1 MQATNDNPVL
11 NNPYEEPKFYYD
23 TDMNGNIDYQTVIS
37 GRRSFGYDVNIV
49 PNKPGSQAMFS
60 QEDFIS
66 ADPNA
71 EFINTIRKEVKAW
84 REAGYPKASRITKE
98 LLDFWF
104 NNRERRANLR
114 LFFCQR
120 EAVETAVWL
129 NEIAERDPN
138 TGNYIL
144 NLLGERRHSVSDDD
158 ANVLPRTAFKMATGT
173 GKTVVMAMLI
183 LYNYLNKRANP
194 MDTHY
199 ADHFL
204 LCAPGITIRDRLGVL
219 QLDYSQRS
227 NNFERADYYHQ
238 RGLIP
243 PQFEKELGGLN
254 ASITIVNY
262 QQFLPRVF
270 SGKHASPLDG
280 KQKWVNGKLETQKD
294 KEDYSV
300 MLSRILEKG
309 VKGKRI
315 VVINDEAHHCYL
327 PKTNKDKSLSDD
339 EKSDLKQENEAAM
352 VWYEGLRQMK
362 LLGYKLQQVYD
373 LSATPYYLKGSGYKE
388 YSLFP
393 WVVSDFG
400 LVDAIESGLV
410 KIPYL
415 PAYDNT
421 TDLDEPKLR
430 NIYDCIKDK
439 LPKRGMR
446 AQKKK
451 DREDLAADVGTR
463 RVASAPVETQRVVSA
478 PNLPT
483 LLNTALEQFVK
494 DYEDYDR
501 GLRQSYEAMGT
512 LYTAPP
518 VMIIVCNNTTV
529 SHEVYRDIAGY
540 QDGVDEEGEP
550 RYRKGRYKV
559 FSNYDDYGMPEEK
572 FPTLLIDSSALDE
585 ASARIDEAFKKAYS
599 KEIEDFRHE
608 YANQHGAGSA
618 DNITDADILREVVN
632 TVGKPGKLGGDIKCV
647 VSVSMLTEGWDAN
660 TVTHVCGIRAFGSQ
674 LLCEQV
680 VGRALRRQSYD
691 LTPYDKLGREID
703 RKDLHRYNPENVTY
717 KFPPEYAR
725 IIGVPFN
732 TFKGGE
738 TVVTP
743 PQKPKNIIRALP
755 ERQATMEIRFP
766 VITGYRSDNVEGTLT
781 AKFEGLPK
789 FVLDFNK
796 IPTETVLQTIVNGDK
811 KMMKTDYMELR
822 DSQVVYYFAHL
833 MIREYYTSREHG
845 QQFQKFP
852 DIKKIVETWFNEQLE
867 IRGGDGSPDQKRLVM
882 LWDYKAVLASI
893 MEGVHQANQDQEIIS
908 AVLNYYNPEGSTA
921 HVFRP
926 TNKTVWPTQKSHVNY
941 VIAEDNSWQQIAA
954 KTLDA
959 MECVVSWVRNQYL
972 GFRIPYTVGDEN
984 KDYQPT
990 FIVRAG
996 ARASSPALLAGEDVC
1011 APQNAGEDAR
1021 APKNLIVECMDFDAD
1036 NSGNKDAKRHY
1047 LKDYWIP
1054 AANNLKTYGQWQLLE
1069 VRDIDQLE
1077 SEIRKAI

>member
-1 MQATNDNPVL
+1 MQANNDNPVL
-11 NNPYEEPKFYYD
+11 NNPYEEPKYYYD
-23 TDMNGNIDYQTVIS
+23 TDMNGNIDYQTIIN
-37 GRRSFGYDVNIV
+37 GRRPFGYDVNIV
-49 PNKPGSQAMFS
+49 PGKRGDRTLFS
-60 QEDFIS
+60 QGDFVS
-66 ADPNA
+66 VDPNA
-71 EFINTIRKEVKAW
+71 EFINTIRSEVKAW
-84 REAGYPKASRITKE
+84 RKAGYPKASRITKE

-104 NNRERRANLR
+104 NNKDRKANLS

-144 NLLGERRHSVSDDD
+144 NLLAERRHSVSQDD
-158 ANVLPRTAFKMATGT
+158 AFVLPRTAFKMATGT

-219 QLDYSQRS
+219 QLDFSKRS
-227 NNFERADYYHQ
+227 NNFERTDYYHQ

-243 PQFEKELGGLN
+243 QQFEKELGGLN
-254 ASITIVNY
+254 SSITIVNY
-262 QQFLPRVF
+262 QQFLPRTF

-280 KQKWVNGKLETQKD
+280 KQKWKDGKLETQKD
-294 KEDYSV
+294 KEDYSI
-300 MLSRILEKG
+300 MLNRILEKG

-327 PKTNKDKSLSDD
+327 PRQDKNKTLSED
-339 EKSDLKQENEAAM
+339 EKNDLKQENETAM

-362 LLGYKLQQVYD
+362 LLGYKLQHVYD
-373 LSATPYYLKGSGYKE
+373 LSATPYYLKGSGYTE

-421 TDLDEPKLR
+421 PGLDEPKLR
-430 NIYDCIKDK
+430 NIYECVKDK

-446 AQKKK
+446 SQKKK
-451 DREDLAADVGTR
+451 DKEDQAA
-463 RVASAPVETQRVVSA
+463 AAPSAVMLSQQP

-483 LLNTALEQFVK
+483 LLNTALDQFVE
-494 DYEDYDR
+494 DYRNYDR
-501 GLRQSYEAMGT
+501 GLREAFEAMGT

-518 VMIIVCNNTTV
+518 VMIVVCNNTTV
-529 SHEVYRDIAGY
+529 SYEVYREIAGY
-540 QDGVDEEGEP
+540 QDGVNDDGEP
-550 RYRKGRYKV
+550 RYRQGRFDL
-559 FSNYDDYGMPEEK
+559 FSNYDAMGLPKDK

-585 ASARIDEAFKKAYS
+585 ASARIDEAFKKAYAE
-599 KEIEDFRHE
+599 EIEEFKHE

-618 DNITDADILREVVN
+618 DNLTDADILREVVN

-691 LTPYDKLGREID
+691 LIAYDKLGHEID
-703 RKDLHRYNPENVTY
+703 AKDLYKYNKENVTY

-732 TFKGGE
+732 TFKGGQ
-738 TVVTP
+738 TVVTK
-743 PQKPKNIIRALP
+743 PQKPKAIVRALP

-766 VITGYRSDNVEGTLT
+766 VITGYRSDNVEGTLS

-796 IPTETVLQTIVNGDK
+796 IPTKTALQSVVNDK
-811 KMMKTDYMELR
+811 EYLLKTDYMELR
-822 DSQVVYYFAHL
+822 DAQVIYYFAHL

-845 QQFQKFP
+845 QQFQRFP
-852 DIKKIVETWFNEQLE
+852 DIKRIVEMWYGTQLE
-867 IRGGDGSPDQKRLVM
+867 IHGGDGSGEQKRLVM
-882 LWDYKAVLASI
+882 LWDYKAVLANI
-893 MEGVHQANQDQEIIS
+893 MEGVHKANADHEEIN
-908 AVLNYYNPEGSTA
+908 AVLNYYNPEGSTQ
-921 HVFRP
+921 HVYRP
-926 TNKTVWPTQKSHVNY
+926 TNKPVFPTQKSHVNY

-954 KTLDA
+954 KALDA
-959 MECVVSWVRNQYL
+959 MEYVETWVKNTYL

-984 KDYQPT
+984 KEYMPT
-990 FIVRAG
+990 FIVRVKG
-996 ARASSPALLAGEDVC
+996 I
-1011 APQNAGEDAR
+1011 
-1021 APKNLIVECMDFDAD
+1021 NLIVECQDFDAD
-1036 NSGNKDAKRHY
+1036 SSGNKDAKRHF

-1054 AANNLKTYGQWQLLE
+1054 AANNLKTYGQWDLLE

-1077 SEIRKAI
+1077 KLINEKIKQL

>member
-1 MQATNDNPVL
+1 MQANNDNPVL
-11 NNPYEEPKFYYD
+11 NNPYEEPQYYYD
-23 TDMNGNIDYQTVIS
+23 TDMNGNIDYATIIN
-37 GRRSFGYDVNIV
+37 GRRPFGYDVNIV
-49 PNKPGSQAMFS
+49 PKKRGEKTFFS

-66 ADPNA
+66 VDPNA
-71 EFINTIRKEVKAW
+71 EFINGIRKEVKVW

-104 NNRERRANLR
+104 NNKERRANLR

-144 NLLGERRHSVSDDD
+144 NLLGERRHTVSKDD
-158 ANVLPRTAFKMATGT
+158 AYVLPRTAFKMATGT
-173 GKTVVMAMLI
+173 GKTVVMAMLV

-204 LCAPGITIRDRLGVL
+204 LCAPGITIRDRLSVL

-227 NNFERADYYHQ
+227 NNFERTDYYHQ

-280 KQKWVNGKLETQKD
+280 KQKWVDGELVTQKD

-327 PKTNKDKSLSDD
+327 PKQNKDKSLTED

-373 LSATPYYLKGSGYKE
+373 LSATPYYLKGSGYPE
-388 YSLFP
+388 FSLFP

-430 NIYDCIKDK
+430 NIYECIKDK
-439 LPKRGMR
+439 LPKRGIR

-451 DREDLAADVGTR
+451 DKEDNVDTSVLTV
-463 RVASAPVETQRVVSA
+463 QA

-501 GLRQSYEAMGT
+501 GLRQAYEAMGT
-512 LYTAPP
+512 LYSAPP
-518 VMIIVCNNTTV
+518 VLIVVCNNTTV

-540 QDGVDEEGEP
+540 QDGVNEDGEP
-550 RYRKGRYKV
+550 RYRKGRFDV
-559 FSNYDDYGMPEEK
+559 FSNYDGMGLPKEK

-585 ASARIDEAFKKAYS
+585 ASTRIDEAFKKAYAN
-599 KEIEDFRHE
+599 EIEEFRHE

-618 DNITDADILREVVN
+618 DNLTDADILREVVN

-691 LTPYDKLGREID
+691 LIPYDKLGREID
-703 RKDLHRYNPENVTY
+703 RKDLYKYKEENVTY

-732 TFKGGE
+732 TFKGGD
-738 TVVTP
+738 TVVTK
-743 PQKPKNIIRALP
+743 PQKPKAIIRALP
-755 ERQATMEIRFP
+755 ERQQMEIRFP
-766 VITGYRSDNVEGTLT
+766 VITGYRSDNIEGSLT
-781 AKFEGLPK
+781 ADFTGLPK
-789 FVLDFNK
+789 FQLNFNQ
-796 IPTETVLQTIVNGDK
+796 IPTETVLQTVVNGDQ
-811 KMMKTDYMELR
+811 KMLKTDYKELR
-822 DSQVVYYFAHL
+822 DSQVIYYFAHL

-852 DIKKIVETWFNEQLE
+852 DIKKIVETWYNEQLE
-867 IRGGDGSPDQKRLVM
+867 IVGGDGSTEQKRLVM
-882 LWDYKAVLASI
+882 LWNYKAVLDNI
-893 MEGVHQANQDQEIIS
+893 MEGVHKANEDHEEIS
-908 AVLNYYNPEGSTA
+908 AVLNYYNPEGSTI
-921 HVFRP
+921 HVYRP
-926 TNKTVWPTQKSHVNY
+926 TNKMVYPTQKSHVNY

-954 KTLDA
+954 QTLDS
-959 MECVVSWVRNQYL
+959 MECVECWVKNTYL

-984 KDYQPT
+984 KEYQPT
-990 FIVRAG
+990 FIVRVKG
-996 ARASSPALLAGEDVC
+996 I
-1011 APQNAGEDAR
+1011 
-1021 APKNLIVECMDFDAD
+1021 NLIVECEDFDSD
-1036 NSGNKDAKRHY
+1036 KSGNKEAKRHY

-1054 AANNLKTYGQWQLLE
+1054 AANNLKTYGTWDLLE

-1077 SEIRKAI
+1077 KLINDKIKQL

>member
-1 MQATNDNPVL
+1 MQANDNPVL
-11 NNPYEEPKFYYD
+11 NNPYEEPKYYYD
-23 TDMNGNIDYQTVIS
+23 TDMNGNIDYETVIN
-37 GRRSFGYDVNIV
+37 GRRPFGYDVNIV
-49 PNKPGSQAMFS
+49 PNKRKGQALFS
-60 QEDFIS
+60 QEDFVS

-71 EFINTIRKEVKAW
+71 EFINTIRNEVKKW

-104 NNRERRANLR
+104 NNKERRNNLR
-114 LFFCQR
+114 LFYCQR
-120 EAVETAVWL
+120 EAIETAVWL

-144 NLLGERRHSVSDDD
+144 NLLGERRHTVSKDD
-158 ANVLPRTAFKMATGT
+158 AFVLPRTAFKMATGT

-183 LYNYLNKRANP
+183 LYNYLNKRANQ

-219 QLDYSQRS
+219 QLDYSNRS
-227 NNFERADYYHQ
+227 NDFERTDYYHQ

-254 ASITIVNY
+254 SSITIVNY

-280 KQKWVNGKLETQKD
+280 KQKWVNGELVTQKD

-300 MLSRILEKG
+300 LLSRILEKG
-309 VKGKRI
+309 VKSKRI
-315 VVINDEAHHCYL
+315 IVINDEAHHCYL
-327 PKTNKDKSLSDD
+327 PRQNKDKSLTDD

-362 LLGYKLQQVYD
+362 ILGYKLQQVYD
-373 LSATPYYLKGSGYKE
+373 LSATPYYLKGSGYPE

-410 KIPYL
+410 KIPFL

-421 TDLDEPKLR
+421 PDLEEPKLR
-430 NIYDCIKDK
+430 NIYECIKDK
-439 LPKRGMR
+439 LPKRGLR

-451 DREDLAADVGTR
+451 DKEDKVDSTLIAQ
-463 RVASAPVETQRVVSA
+463 APS
-478 PNLPT
+478 LPT

-494 DYEDYDR
+494 DYNDYDR
-501 GLRQSYEAMGT
+501 GLRQAYEEMSS
-512 LYTAPP
+512 LYSSPP
-518 VMIIVCNNTTV
+518 VMIVVCNNTTV

-540 QDGVDEEGEP
+540 QDGVDDEGEP
-550 RYRKGRYKV
+550 RFRHGRFPV
-559 FSNYDDYGMPEEK
+559 FSNYDEMGIPKEK

-585 ASARIDEAFKKAYS
+585 ASTRIDENFKKAYA
-599 KEIEDFRHE
+599 KEIEDFKKE
-608 YANQHGAGSA
+608 YADHHGAGSA
-618 DNITDADILREVVN
+618 DDMTDADILREVVN

-680 VGRALRRQSYD
+680 VGRALRRQNYD
-691 LTPYDKLGREID
+691 LVPYDARTGMEVE
-703 RKDLHRYNPENVTY
+703 RKDLYRYKEENITY

-732 TFKGGE
+732 TFKGGK
-738 TVVTP
+738 TIITK
-743 PQKPKNIIRALP
+743 PQKPKAIMRALP
-755 ERQATMEIRFP
+755 ERKAMEIRFP
-766 VITGYRSDNVEGTLT
+766 VITGYRSDNIEGSLT
-781 AKFEGLPK
+781 ADFSDLPK
-789 FVLDFNK
+789 FKLDFNK
-796 IPTETVLQTIVNGDK
+796 IPTETILQTVVNGDQ
-811 KMMKTDYMELR
+811 KMLKTDYKEMR
-822 DSQVVYYFAHL
+822 DLQVIYYFAHL

-852 DIKKIVETWFNEQLE
+852 DIKQIVETWYNEQLE
-867 IRGGDGSPDQKRLVM
+867 IIGGDGSTEQKRLVM
-882 LWDYKAVLASI
+882 LWNYKAVLDNI
-893 MEGVHQANQDQEIIS
+893 MEGVHKANEDHEEIA
-908 AVLNYYNPEGSTA
+908 AVLNYYNPEGSTI
-921 HVFRP
+921 HVYRP
-926 TNKTVWPTQKSHVNY
+926 TNKPVYPTQKSHVNY

-954 KTLDA
+954 KTLDS
-959 MECVVSWVRNQYL
+959 MESVEAWVKNTYL

-984 KDYQPT
+984 KEYQPT
-990 FIVRAG
+990 FIVRVKG
-996 ARASSPALLAGEDVC
+996 I
-1011 APQNAGEDAR
+1011 
-1021 APKNLIVECMDFDAD
+1021 NLIVECEDFDSD
-1036 NSGNKDAKRHY
+1036 KSGNKEAKRHY

-1054 AANNLKTYGQWQLLE
+1054 AANNLKTYGTWDLLE
-1069 VRDIDQLE
+1069 VRDIYQLE
-1077 SEIRKAI
+1077 KLINDKIKQL

>member
-1 MQATNDNPVL
+1 MDKDNVTAVQNDNPVL
-11 NNPYEEPKFYYD
+11 NNPYEEPKYYYD
-23 TDMNGNIDYQTVIS
+23 TDLSGNIDYNKVIN
-37 GRRSFGYDVNIV
+37 GRRPFGYDVNIV
-49 PNKPGSQAMFS
+49 PNRRGGQTIFS
-60 QEDFIS
+60 QGDFSS

-71 EFINTIRKEVKAW
+71 EFINTIREEVKKW
-84 REAGYPKASRITKE
+84 RWDGYPRASRITKE
-98 LLDFWF
+98 LLDYWF
-104 NNRERRANLR
+104 NNKERPTNLR

-144 NLLGERRHSVSDDD
+144 NLLGERRHTVSEDD

-219 QLDYSQRS
+219 QLDFSQRS
-227 NNFERADYYHQ
+227 NNFERTDYYHQ

-254 ASITIVNY
+254 SSITIVNY

-280 KQKWVNGKLETQKD
+280 KQKWVDGKLVQQKD

-300 MLSRILEKG
+300 MLNRILEKG
-309 VKGKRI
+309 VKGKR
-315 VVINDEAHHCYL
+315 VVIINDEAHHCYL
-327 PKTNKDKSLSDD
+327 PKDIKEKLNDD
-339 EKSDLKQENEAAM
+339 EKSEMKSENENAR

-362 LLGYKLQQVYD
+362 LLGYKIQHVYD

-388 YSLFP
+388 YSLYP

-410 KIPYL
+410 KIPFL

-421 TDLDEPKLR
+421 TDLEEPKLR
-430 NIYDCIKDK
+430 NIYEFVKDK
-439 LPKRGMR
+439 LPKRGMK

-451 DREDLAADVGTR
+451 DKEEKVDPQNTIAA
-463 RVASAPVETQRVVSA
+463 QA

-494 DYEDYDR
+494 DYEDYDK
-501 GLRQSYEAMGT
+501 GLRESFEAMGS
-512 LYTAPP
+512 LYSAPP
-518 VMIIVCNNTTV
+518 VMIVVCNNTTV
-529 SHEVYRDIAGY
+529 SYEVYRDIAGY
-540 QDGVDEEGEP
+540 QDGVDNEGEP
-550 RYRKGRYKV
+550 RYRHGRFPI
-559 FSNYDDYGMPEEK
+559 FSNYDEMGLPKEK
-572 FPTLLIDSSALDE
+572 FPTLLIDSSALDD
-585 ASARIDEAFKKAYS
+585 ASARIDEAFKKAYV
-599 KEIEDFRHE
+599 KEIEEFKHE
-608 YANQHGAGSA
+608 YANLHGAGSA

-691 LTPYDKLGREID
+691 LIPYDKLGREID
-703 RKDLHRYNPENVTY
+703 RKKLHKYSPENVTY

-732 TFKGGE
+732 TFKGGQ

-743 PQKPKNIIRALP
+743 PQKPKNILRALP
-755 ERQATMEIRFP
+755 ERQQQMEIRFP
-766 VITGYRSDNVEGTLT
+766 VITGYRSDNIEGTLVADFT
-781 AKFEGLPK
+781 NLPRFK
-789 FVLDFNK
+789 LDFNK
-796 IPTETVLQTIVNGDK
+796 IPTETVLQTVVNGDK
-811 KMMKTDYMELR
+811 QMLKTDYLDLR
-822 DSQVVYYFAHL
+822 DSQVIYYFAHL

-845 QQFQKFP
+845 QQFQRFP
-852 DIKKIVETWFNEQLE
+852 DIKCIVEKWYNEQLE
-867 IRGGDGSPDQKRLVM
+867 IVGGDGSPEQKRLVM
-882 LWDYKAVLASI
+882 LWNYKAVLDNI
-893 MEGVHQANQDQEIIS
+893 NEGIHKANADHEEIT
-908 AVLNYYNPEGSTA
+908 AVLNYYNPEETTA
-921 HVFRP
+921 HVYRA
-926 TNKTVWPTQKSHVNY
+926 TNKDVYPTEKSHVNY

-954 KTLDA
+954 KTLDSMDNVIA
-959 MECVVSWVRNQYL
+959 WVKNDYL

-984 KDYQPT
+984 KVYLPT
-990 FIVRAG
+990 FIVKVKKTDE
-996 ARASSPALLAGEDVC
+996 SII
-1011 APQNAGEDAR
+1011 
-1021 APKNLIVECMDFDAD
+1021 NLIVECEKFDSD
-1036 NSGNKDAKRHY
+1036 KTGNKDSKRHY
-1047 LKDYWIP
+1047 LKERWIP
-1054 AANNLKTYGQWQLLE
+1054 AANNLKTYGQWDLLE
-1069 VRDIDQLE
+1069 VEDIDQLKE
-1077 SEIRKAI
+1077 LINEKIK

>member
-1 MQATNDNPVL
+1 MHANNDNPVL
-11 NNPYEEPKFYYD
+11 NNPYEEPKYYYD
-23 TDMNGNIDYQTVIS
+23 TDADGNIDYEKVIN
-37 GRRSFGYDVNIV
+37 GRRPFGYDISIV
-49 PNKPGSQAMFS
+49 PKKRQRNVFS
-60 QEDFIS
+60 VEDFE
-66 ADPNA
+66 AVEPNA
-71 EFINTIRKEVKAW
+71 EFINTIRKEVKVW
-84 REAGYPKASRITKE
+84 REAGYPKASRITSE
-98 LLDFWF
+98 LLNFWF
-104 NNRERRANLR
+104 NNPERRYNLR

-138 TGNYIL
+138 VGNYIL
-144 NLLGERRHSVSDDD
+144 NQLLERRHTVSPED

-219 QLDYSQRS
+219 QLDYNPRS
-227 NNFERADYYHQ
+227 SNYERTDYYHQ

-243 PQFEKELGGLN
+243 PQFENELGSLN
-254 ASITIVNY
+254 SSITIINY
-262 QQFLPRVF
+262 QQFQPRVF

-280 KQKWVNGKLETQKD
+280 KQKWIDGKLVQQKET
-294 KEDYSV
+294 EDYSV
-300 MLSRILEKG
+300 LLNRILEKG

-327 PKTNKDKSLSDD
+327 PKTDANKTLTTEEKD
-339 EKSDLKQENEAAM
+339 ELQNENDAAM

-362 LLGYKLQQVYD
+362 QLGYKMQHVYD
-373 LSATPYYLKGSGYKE
+373 LSATPYYLKGSGYPE

-430 NIYDCIKDK
+430 NIYQYIKDK
-439 LPKRGMR
+439 LPKKGIRG
-446 AQKKK
+446 QKKK
-451 DREDLAADVGTR
+451 DKEDNVDPNARA
-463 RVASAPVETQRVVSA
+463 TQV

-483 LLNTALEQFVK
+483 LLNTALEQFVR
-494 DYEDYDR
+494 DYEEYSK

-512 LYTAPP
+512 LLTSPP
-518 VMIIVCNNTTV
+518 VLIVVCNNTAV

-540 QDGVDEEGEP
+540 QDGVNEDGEP
-550 RYRKGRYKV
+550 RYHRGRFDV
-559 FSNYDDYGMPEEK
+559 FSNYDGMGSPKSK
-572 FPTLLIDSSALDE
+572 FPTLLIDSSAIDD
-585 ASARIDEAFKKAYS
+585 AGITIDENFKKVYT
-599 KEIEDFRHE
+599 KEIEDFKHE

-618 DNITDADILREVVN
+618 DKLTDADILREVVN

-691 LTPYDKLGREID
+691 LIPYDQMGNEID
-703 RKDLHRYNPENVTY
+703 RKNLHRYKPENITY

-725 IIGVPFN
+725 VIGVPFN
-732 TFKGGE
+732 TFKGGK
-738 TVVTP
+738 TVVSKP
-743 PQKPKNIIRALP
+743 VKPKNIIRALP
-755 ERQATMEIRFP
+755 ERQEMEIHFP
-766 VITGYRSDNVEGTLT
+766 NITGYRSDNIEGALKADYTNV
-781 AKFEGLPK
+781 PK
-789 FVLDFNK
+789 FVLDFNR
-796 IPTETVLQTIVNGDK
+796 IPTETVLQTIVNGNK
-811 KMMKTDYMELR
+811 QMMKTDYMELR
-822 DSQVVYYFAHL
+822 DKQVIYYFAHL
-833 MIREYYTSREHG
+833 MIREYYTSSEHG

-852 DIKKIVETWFNEQLE
+852 EIKTIVETWYHQQLE
-867 IRGGDGSPDQKRLVM
+867 IVGGDGSEDQKRLVM
-882 LWDYKAVLASI
+882 LWNYKAVLSSI
-893 MEGVHQANQDQEIIS
+893 NEGIHKANADKELMS
-908 AVLNYYNPEGSTA
+908 AVLNYYNPEGSTRY
-921 HVFRP
+921 VFRP
-926 TNKTVWPTQKSHVNY
+926 TNRPVYPTQRSHVNY
-941 VIAEDNSWQQIAA
+941 VVAEQDSWQEMAA
-954 KTLDA
+954 KTLDN
-959 MECVVSWVRNQYL
+959 MENVVAYVKNTYL
-972 GFRIPYTVGDEN
+972 GFRVPYTVGDES
-984 KDYQPT
+984 KEYQPN
-990 FIVRAG
+990 FIVKIRKPN
-996 ARASSPALLAGEDVC
+996 SDVL
-1011 APQNAGEDAR
+1011 
-1021 APKNLIVECMDFDAD
+1021 NLIVECEDFDSD
-1036 NSGNKDAKRHY
+1036 KSGNKDAKRHY

-1054 AANNLKTYGQWQLLE
+1054 AANNLKTFGQWDLLE

-1077 SEIRKAI
+1077 NLINKKINTL

>member
-1 MQATNDNPVL
+1 MQANNDNPVL
-11 NNPYEEPKFYYD
+11 NNPYEEPQYYYD
-23 TDMNGNIDYQTVIS
+23 TDMNGNIDYATVIN
-37 GRRSFGYDVNIV
+37 GRRPFGYDVNIV
-49 PNKPGSQAMFS
+49 PKKRGEKTFFS

-66 ADPNA
+66 VDPNA
-71 EFINTIRKEVKAW
+71 EFINGIRKEVKAW

-104 NNRERRANLR
+104 NNKERRANLR

-144 NLLGERRHSVSDDD
+144 NLLSERRHTVSKDD
-158 ANVLPRTAFKMATGT
+158 AYVLPRTAFKMATGT

-204 LCAPGITIRDRLGVL
+204 LCAPGITIRDRLSVL

-227 NNFERADYYHQ
+227 NNFERTDYYHQ

-280 KQKWVNGKLETQKD
+280 KQKWVDGELVTQKD

-327 PKTNKDKSLSDD
+327 PRQNKDKSLTDD
-339 EKSDLKQENEAAM
+339 EKCDLKQENEAAM

-373 LSATPYYLKGSGYKE
+373 LSATPYYLKGSGYPE

-410 KIPYL
+410 KIPFL

-430 NIYDCIKDK
+430 NIYDSIKDK
-439 LPKRGMR
+439 LPKRGIR

-451 DREDLAADVGTR
+451 DKEDNVDTSVLTV
-463 RVASAPVETQRVVSA
+463 QA

-501 GLRQSYEAMGT
+501 GLRQAYEAMGT

-518 VMIIVCNNTTV
+518 VLIVVCNNTTV

-540 QDGVDEEGEP
+540 QDGFNEDGEP
-550 RYRKGRYKV
+550 RYRKGRFDV
-559 FSNYDDYGMPEEK
+559 FSNYDGMGLPKEK

-585 ASARIDEAFKKAYS
+585 ASTRIDEAFKKAYAN
-599 KEIEDFRHE
+599 EIEEFRHE

-618 DNITDADILREVVN
+618 DNLTDADILREVVN

-691 LTPYDKLGREID
+691 LIPYDKLGREID
-703 RKDLHRYNPENVTY
+703 RKDLCKYKEENVTY

-732 TFKGGE
+732 TFKGGD
-738 TVVTP
+738 TVVTK
-743 PQKPKNIIRALP
+743 PQKPKAIIRALP
-755 ERQATMEIRFP
+755 ERQQMEIRFP
-766 VITGYRSDNVEGTLT
+766 VITGYRSDNIEGSLKADLT
-781 AKFEGLPK
+781 GLPK
-789 FVLDFNK
+789 FQLNFNQ
-796 IPTETVLQTIVNGDK
+796 IPTETVLQTVVNGDQ
-811 KMMKTDYMELR
+811 KMLKTDYKELR
-822 DSQVVYYFAHL
+822 DLQVIYYFAHL

-852 DIKKIVETWFNEQLE
+852 DIKQIVETWYNEQLE
-867 IRGGDGSPDQKRLVM
+867 IVGGDGSTEQKRLVM
-882 LWDYKAVLASI
+882 LWNYKAVLDNI
-893 MEGVHQANQDQEIIS
+893 MEGVHKANEDHEEIS
-908 AVLNYYNPEGSTA
+908 AVLNYYNPEDSTI
-921 HVFRP
+921 HVYRP
-926 TNKTVWPTQKSHVNY
+926 TNKTVYPTQKSHVNY

-954 KTLDA
+954 QTLDS
-959 MECVVSWVRNQYL
+959 MECVECWVKNTYL

-984 KDYQPT
+984 KEYQPT
-990 FIVRAG
+990 FIVRVKG
-996 ARASSPALLAGEDVC
+996 I
-1011 APQNAGEDAR
+1011 
-1021 APKNLIVECMDFDAD
+1021 NLIVECEDFDSD
-1036 NSGNKDAKRHY
+1036 KSGNKEAKRHY

-1054 AANNLKTYGQWQLLE
+1054 AANNLKTYGTWDLLE

-1077 SEIRKAI
+1077 KLINDKIKQL

>member
-1 MQATNDNPVL
+1 MQANNDNPVL
-11 NNPYEEPKFYYD
+11 NNPYEEPKYYYD
-23 TDMNGNIDYQTVIS
+23 TDLDGNIDYETIKD
-37 GRRSFGYDVNIV
+37 GRRPYGYDINLV
-49 PNKPGSQAMFS
+49 PKNRGDNTLFS
-60 QEDFIS
+60 QDDFVS

-71 EFINTIRKEVKAW
+71 EFINGIRKEVKTW
-84 REAGYPKASRITKE
+84 RDSGYPKASRITKE

-104 NNRERRANLR
+104 NNKERQTNLR

-138 TGNYIL
+138 TGNYFL
-144 NLLGERRHSVSDDD
+144 NLLNERRHSVSNDD

-194 MDTHY
+194 MDTRY

-204 LCAPGITIRDRLGVL
+204 LCAPGITIRDRLSVL

-227 NNFERADYYHQ
+227 NNFERNDYYHQ

-243 PQFEKELGGLN
+243 QQFEKELGGLN
-254 ASITIVNY
+254 SSITIVNY
-262 QQFLPRVF
+262 QQFLPKVF
-270 SGKHASPLDG
+270 AGKHASPLDG
-280 KQKWVNGKLETQKD
+280 KQKWVNGELVTQKD
-294 KEDYSV
+294 KEEYSV
-300 MLSRILEKG
+300 LLSRVLEKG

-339 EKSDLKQENEAAM
+339 EKNDLKQENDTAM

-362 LLGYKLQQVYD
+362 LLGYKLQHVYD
-373 LSATPYYLKGSGYKE
+373 LSATPYYLKGSGYLE

-421 TDLDEPKLR
+421 PGLDEPKLR
-430 NIYDCIKDK
+430 NIYESIKDK
-439 LPKRGMR
+439 LPKRGIR

-451 DREDLAADVGTR
+451 DKEDNVDKSSLVIQ
-463 RVASAPVETQRVVSA
+463 APG
-478 PNLPT
+478 LPT

-494 DYEDYDR
+494 DYEEYDR
-501 GLRQSYEAMGT
+501 GLRHAFESMGT

-518 VMIIVCNNTTV
+518 VLILVCNNTTV

-540 QDGVDEEGEP
+540 QDGVNENGEP
-550 RYRKGRYKV
+550 RYKKGRFEV
-559 FSNYDDYGMPEEK
+559 FSNFDGMGLPKEK
-572 FPTLLIDSSALDE
+572 FPTLLIDSSAIDE
-585 ASARIDEAFKKAYS
+585 ASTTIDEAFKKAYER
-599 KEIEDFRHE
+599 EIEEFKHE
-608 YANQHGAGSA
+608 YANIHGAGSA
-618 DNITDADILREVVN
+618 DRITDADILREVVN

-680 VGRALRRQSYD
+680 VGRALRRQNYD
-691 LTPYDKLGREID
+691 LLPYDARTGEEINP
-703 RKDLHRYNPENVTY
+703 KDLHRYNKENVTY

-725 IIGVPFN
+725 VIGVPFN
-732 TFKGGE
+732 TFKGGK
-738 TVVTP
+738 TVVSK
-743 PQKPKNIIRALP
+743 PQKPKTIIRALP

-766 VITGYRSDNVEGTLT
+766 VITGYRSDNIEGKLT
-781 AKFEGLPK
+781 ADFTGLPK
-789 FVLDFNK
+789 FKLDFNR
-796 IPTETVLQTIVNGDK
+796 IPTETVLQTVVNGDK
-811 KMMKTDYMELR
+811 KMLMSDYKELR
-822 DSQVVYYFAHL
+822 DSQVIYYFSHL
-833 MIREYYTSREHG
+833 MIREFYTSKEHG

-852 DIKKIVETWFNEQLE
+852 DIREIVETWYRNQLE
-867 IRGGDGSPDQKRLVM
+867 IIGGDGSQEQKRLVM
-882 LWDYKAVLASI
+882 LWNYKAVLDNI
-893 MEGVHQANQDQEIIS
+893 NEGIHKANADHEEIT
-908 AVLNYYNPEGSTA
+908 AVLNYYNPEGSTI

-926 TNKTVWPTQKSHVNY
+926 TNKNVWATQKSHVNY
-941 VIAEDNSWQQIAA
+941 IIADDNSWQHIAA
-954 KTLDA
+954 QTLDR
-959 MECVVSWVRNQYL
+959 MDCVVSWVRNTYL

-984 KDYQPT
+984 KEYQPT
-990 FIVRAG
+990 FIVRVKKADD
-996 ARASSPALLAGEDVC
+996 SFV
-1011 APQNAGEDAR
+1011 
-1021 APKNLIVECMDFDAD
+1021 NLIVECQDFDAD
-1036 NSGNKDAKRHY
+1036 NTGNKAAKQHY

-1054 AANNLKTYGQWQLLE
+1054 AANNLKTYGQWDLLE

-1077 SEIRKAI
+1077 NLINEKIKQL

>member
-1 MQATNDNPVL
+1 MQASNDNPVL
-11 NNPYEEPKFYYD
+11 NNPYEEPKYYYD
-23 TDMNGNIDYQTVIS
+23 TDMDGNIDYETVIN
-37 GRRSFGYDVNIV
+37 GRRPFGYDVNIV
-49 PNKPGSQAMFS
+49 PNKRGGQTIFS

-66 ADPNA
+66 VDPNA
-71 EFINTIRKEVKAW
+71 EFINGIRREVKAW

-104 NNRERRANLR
+104 NNKQRRANLR

-144 NLLGERRHSVSDDD
+144 NLLGDRRHSVSTDD
-158 ANVLPRTAFKMATGT
+158 AFVLPRTAFKMATGT

-204 LCAPGITIRDRLGVL
+204 LCAPGITIRDRLSVL

-227 NNFERADYYHQ
+227 NNFERTDYYHQ

-254 ASITIVNY
+254 SSITIVNY

-270 SGKHASPLDG
+270 AGKHASPLDG
-280 KQKWVNGKLETQKD
+280 KQKWVDGKLEVQKET
-294 KEDYSV
+294 EDYSV
-300 MLSRILEKG
+300 LLGRVLEKG

-327 PKTNKDKSLSDD
+327 PRQDKDKSLTDD
-339 EKSDLKQENEAAM
+339 ERNDLKQENDTAM

-373 LSATPYYLKGSGYKE
+373 LSATPYYLKGSGYPE

-415 PAYDNT
+415 PAFDNT
-421 TDLDEPKLR
+421 SDLDEPKLR
-430 NIYDCIKDK
+430 NIYDSIKDK

-451 DREDLAADVGTR
+451 DKEDQTCS
-463 RVASAPVETQRVVSA
+463 VAGNLKSPAIAQA

-501 GLRQSYEAMGT
+501 GLRQAFEAMGT

-518 VMIIVCNNTTV
+518 VLIVVCNNTTV

-540 QDGVDEEGEP
+540 QDGTNEDGEP
-550 RYRKGRYKV
+550 RYRKGRFDV
-559 FSNYDDYGMPEEK
+559 FSNYDGMGLPKEK

-585 ASARIDEAFKKAYS
+585 ASTRIDEAFKKAYAR
-599 KEIEDFRHE
+599 EIENFKHE

-618 DNITDADILREVVN
+618 DNLTDADILREVVN

-691 LTPYDKLGREID
+691 LIPYDARTGREID
-703 RKDLHRYNPENVTY
+703 RKDLYKYNKENVVE

-732 TFKGGE
+732 TFKGGQ
-738 TVVTP
+738 TVVTK
-743 PQKPKNIIRALP
+743 PQKPKAIIRALP
-755 ERQATMEIRFP
+755 ERQPLEIRFP
-766 VITGYRSDNVEGTLT
+766 VITGYRSDNVEGSLT
-781 AKFEGLPK
+781 ANFTDVPK
-789 FVLDFNK
+789 FQLDFNK
-796 IPTETVLQTIVNGDK
+796 IPTETVLQTIVNGDQ
-811 KMMKTDYMELR
+811 KMLKTDYLELR
-822 DSQVVYYFAHL
+822 DSQVIYYFAHL

-852 DIKKIVETWFNEQLE
+852 DIKKIVETWYNEQLE
-867 IRGGDGSPDQKRLVM
+867 ILGGDGSTEQKRLVM
-882 LWDYKAVLASI
+882 LWNYKAVLSSI
-893 MEGVHQANQDQEIIS
+893 MEGVHKANQDHEEIS
-908 AVLNYYNPEGSTA
+908 AVLNYYNPEGSTI
-921 HVFRP
+921 HVYRP

-954 KTLDA
+954 QTLDR
-959 MECVVSWVRNQYL
+959 MECVEAWARNQYL
-972 GFRIPYTVGDEN
+972 GLRIPYTVGDET
-984 KDYQPT
+984 KDYQPA
-990 FIVRAG
+990 FIVKTK
-996 ARASSPALLAGEDVC
+996 
-1011 APQNAGEDAR
+1011 NM
-1021 APKNLIVECMDFDAD
+1021 NLIVECQDFDSD
-1036 NSGNKDAKRHY
+1036 GSGNREAKRHY

-1054 AANNLKTYGQWQLLE
+1054 AANNLKTYGEWRVVE
-1069 VRDIDQLE
+1069 VRDVDQLE
-1077 SEIRKAI
+1077 RAINQWIKTR

>member
-1 MQATNDNPVL
+1 MQANNDNPVL
-11 NNPYEEPKFYYD
+11 NNPYEEPKYFYD
-23 TDMNGNIDYQTVIS
+23 TDMNGNIDYQTVKN
-37 GRRSFGYDVNIV
+37 GRRPFGYDVNIV
-49 PNKPGSQAMFS
+49 PNKRGEKTFFS
-60 QEDFIS
+60 QEDFTS
-66 ADPNA
+66 ASPNA
-71 EFINTIRKEVKAW
+71 EFINTIRSEVKAW

-98 LLDFWF
+98 LLDYWF
-104 NNRERRANLR
+104 NNKNRKANLS

-144 NLLGERRHSVSDDD
+144 NLLGERRHTVSKDDTF
-158 ANVLPRTAFKMATGT
+158 VLPRTAFKMATGT

-183 LYNYLNKRANP
+183 LYNYLNKRANL

-219 QLDYSQRS
+219 QLDFSKRG
-227 NNFERADYYHQ
+227 NNFERTDYYHQ

-243 PQFEKELGGLN
+243 PHFEKELGGLN
-254 ASITIVNY
+254 SSITIINY
-262 QQFLPRVF
+262 QQFLPRTF

-280 KQKWVNGKLETQKD
+280 KQRWKDGGLVTQKD
-294 KEDYSV
+294 KEEYSV
-300 MLSRILEKG
+300 MLNRILEKG

-327 PKTNKDKSLSDD
+327 PRQDKNKALSED
-339 EKSDLKQENEAAM
+339 EKNDLKQENETAK

-362 LLGYKLQQVYD
+362 LLGYKLQHVYD
-373 LSATPYYLKGSGYKE
+373 LSATPYYLKGSGYPE

-421 TDLDEPKLR
+421 PDLDEPKLR
-430 NIYDCIKDK
+430 NIYECIKDK
-439 LPKRGMR
+439 LPKRGMK

-451 DREDLAADVGTR
+451 DKEDQASGTE
-463 RVASAPVETQRVVSA
+463 PVPTLSQQA

-483 LLNTALEQFVK
+483 LLNTALDQFVE
-494 DYEDYDR
+494 DYKNYDR
-501 GLRQSYEAMGT
+501 GLRNAYEEMGT

-529 SHEVYRDIAGY
+529 SHEVYREIAGY
-540 QDGVDEEGEP
+540 QDGVYENGEP
-550 RYRKGRYKV
+550 RYRQGRFDI
-559 FSNYDDYGMPEEK
+559 FSNYDSMGSPKNK

-585 ASARIDEAFKKAYS
+585 ASTRIDEAFKKAYAA
-599 KEIEDFRHE
+599 EIEDFKHE

-618 DNITDADILREVVN
+618 DNLTDADILREVVN

-691 LTPYDKLGREID
+691 LIAYDARTGKELPGKEWQ
-703 RKDLHRYNPENVTY
+703 RYKEENVTF

-732 TFKGGE
+732 TFKGGQ
-738 TVVTP
+738 TVVTK
-743 PQKPKNIIRALP
+743 PQKPKAIVRALP

-781 AKFEGLPK
+781 ADFSGLPK

-796 IPTETVLQTIVNGDK
+796 IPTKTALQSVVNDQEY
-811 KMMKTDYMELR
+811 MLKTEYMDLR
-822 DSQVVYYFAHL
+822 DSQVIYYFAHL

-852 DIKKIVETWFNEQLE
+852 DIKQIVEAWYNTQLE
-867 IRGGDGSPDQKRLVM
+867 IRGGDGSLEQKRLAM
-882 LWDYKAVLASI
+882 LWDYKAVLANI
-893 MEGVHQANQDQEIIS
+893 MEGVHKANTNQETIS
-908 AVLNYYNPEGSTA
+908 AVLNYYNPEGSTI

-926 TNKTVWPTQKSHVNY
+926 TNKTVWPTLKSHVNY
-941 VIAEDNSWQQIAA
+941 IIAEDNSWQQIAA
-954 KTLDA
+954 QTLDA
-959 MECVVSWVRNQYL
+959 MECVVTWVRNQYL
-972 GFRIPYTVGDEN
+972 GFHIPYTVGDEN
-984 KDYQPT
+984 KNYQPT
-990 FIVRAG
+990 FIVKTK
-996 ARASSPALLAGEDVC
+996 DV
-1011 APQNAGEDAR
+1011 
-1021 APKNLIVECMDFDAD
+1021 NLIVECEDFDGD
-1036 NSGNKDAKRHY
+1036 KSGDKEAKRHY

-1054 AANNLKTYGQWQLLE
+1054 AANNLKTYGQWDLLE

-1077 SEIRKAI
+1077 NLINEKIKQL

>member
-1 MQATNDNPVL
+1 MQANNDNPVL
-11 NNPYEEPKFYYD
+11 NNPYEEPMYYYD
-23 TDMNGNIDYQTVIS
+23 TDMNGNIDYATVID
-37 GRRSFGYDVNIV
+37 GRRPFGYDVNIV
-49 PNKPGSQAMFS
+49 PKKRGDKTFFS

-66 ADPNA
+66 VDPNA
-71 EFINTIRKEVKAW
+71 EFINGIRKEVKTW

-104 NNRERRANLR
+104 NNKERRPNLR

-144 NLLGERRHSVSDDD
+144 NLLTERRHTVSKDD
-158 ANVLPRTAFKMATGT
+158 AYVLPRTAFKMATGT

-204 LCAPGITIRDRLGVL
+204 LCAPGITIRDRLAVL

-227 NNFERADYYHQ
+227 NNFERTDYYHQ

-254 ASITIVNY
+254 SSITIVNY

-270 SGKHASPLDG
+270 AGKHASPLDG
-280 KQKWVNGKLETQKD
+280 KIVYRDGEMVQQKET
-294 KEDYSV
+294 EDYSV
-300 MLSRILEKG
+300 MLSRVLEKG

-315 VVINDEAHHCYL
+315 IVINDEAHHCYL
-327 PKTNKDKSLSDD
+327 PRNTKDKSLTDD
-339 EKSDLKQENEAAM
+339 EKSDLKQENDTAM

-362 LLGYKLQQVYD
+362 LLGYKIQHVYD
-373 LSATPYYLKGSGYKE
+373 LSATPYYLKGSGYPE

-421 TDLDEPKLR
+421 PDLDEPKLR
-430 NIYDCIKDK
+430 NIYDSIKDK
-439 LPKRGMR
+439 LPKRGLR

-451 DREDLAADVGTR
+451 DKEDNVDT
-463 RVASAPVETQRVVSA
+463 SALTVQA

-501 GLRQSYEAMGT
+501 GLRQAFEAMGT

-518 VMIIVCNNTTV
+518 VLIVVCNNTTV

-540 QDGVDEEGEP
+540 QDGVNEDGEP
-550 RYRKGRYKV
+550 RYRHGRFEV
-559 FSNYDDYGMPEEK
+559 FSNYDGMGLPKEK

-585 ASARIDEAFKKAYS
+585 ASTRIDEAFKKAYAN
-599 KEIEDFRHE
+599 EIEEFRHE

-618 DNITDADILREVVN
+618 DNLTDADILREVVN

-691 LTPYDKLGREID
+691 LIPYDKLGREID
-703 RKDLHRYNPENVTY
+703 RHDLYKYNKENITY

-732 TFKGGE
+732 TFKGGK
-738 TVVTP
+738 TVVTK
-743 PQKPKNIIRALP
+743 PQKPKAIIRALP
-755 ERQATMEIRFP
+755 ERQQMEIKFP
-766 VITGYRSDNVEGTLT
+766 VITGYRSDNIEGTLT
-781 AKFEGLPK
+781 ADFTGLPK
-789 FVLDFNK
+789 FQLNFNQ
-796 IPTETVLQTIVNGDK
+796 IPTETILETVVNGDQ
-811 KMMKTDYMELR
+811 KMLKTDYKELR
-822 DSQVVYYFAHL
+822 DSQVIYYFAHL

-852 DIKKIVETWFNEQLE
+852 DIKKIVETWYNEQLE
-867 IRGGDGSPDQKRLVM
+867 IIGGDGSPEQKRLVM
-882 LWDYKAVLASI
+882 LWNYKAVLGNI
-893 MEGVHQANQDQEIIS
+893 MEGVHKANADHEEIS
-908 AVLNYYNPEGSTA
+908 AVLNYYNPEGSTI
-921 HVFRP
+921 HVYRP
-926 TNKTVWPTQKSHVNY
+926 TNRPVYPTQKSHVNL

-959 MECVVSWVRNQYL
+959 MDSVECWVKNTYL

-984 KDYQPT
+984 KEYQPT
-990 FIVRAG
+990 FIVRVKG
-996 ARASSPALLAGEDVC
+996 I
-1011 APQNAGEDAR
+1011 
-1021 APKNLIVECMDFDAD
+1021 NLIVECEDFDSD
-1036 NSGNKDAKRHY
+1036 KSGNKEAKRHY

-1054 AANNLKTYGQWQLLE
+1054 AANNLKIYGTWDLLE

-1077 SEIRKAI
+1077 QLINEKIK

>member
-1 MQATNDNPVL
+1 MSIANNDNPVL
-11 NNPYEEPKFYYD
+11 NNPYEEPKYYYA
-23 TDMNGNIDYQTVIS
+23 TDMNGNIDYQSVIN
-37 GRRSFGYDVNIV
+37 GRRPFGYDVNIV
-49 PNKPGSQAMFS
+49 PKKRGDKTLFS

-66 ADPNA
+66 VDPNA
-71 EFINTIRKEVKAW
+71 EFINTIRGEVKTW
-84 REAGYPKASRITKE
+84 RQAGYPKASRITKE

-104 NNRERRANLR
+104 NNKERKANLS

-144 NLLGERRHSVSDDD
+144 NLLGERRHTVSKDD
-158 ANVLPRTAFKMATGT
+158 AYVLPRTAFKMATGT

-219 QLDYSQRS
+219 QLDYSKRS
-227 NNFERADYYHQ
+227 NNFERTDYYHQ

-243 PQFEKELGGLN
+243 QQFEKELGGLN
-254 ASITIVNY
+254 SSITIVNF
-262 QQFLPRVF
+262 QQFLPRTF

-280 KQKWVNGKLETQKD
+280 KQKWVNGELVTQKD

-315 VVINDEAHHCYL
+315 IVINDEAHHCYL
-327 PKTNKDKSLSDD
+327 PKIDKDKSLSDD
-339 EKSDLKQENEAAM
+339 EKTDLKQENETAR

-362 LLGYKLQQVYD
+362 LLGYKLQHVYD
-373 LSATPYYLKGSGYKE
+373 LSATPYYLKGSGYPE

-421 TDLDEPKLR
+421 PDLDEPKLR
-430 NIYDCIKDK
+430 NIYECIKEK
-439 LPKRGMR
+439 LPKRGMK

-451 DREDLAADVGTR
+451 DKEDNIEERSLTV
-463 RVASAPVETQRVVSA
+463 QA

-483 LLNTALEQFVK
+483 LLNTALDQFVE
-494 DYEDYDR
+494 DYKNYDR
-501 GLRQSYEAMGT
+501 GLREAYEELGT

-518 VMIIVCNNTTV
+518 VMIVVCNNTTV
-529 SHEVYRDIAGY
+529 SYEVYREIAGY
-540 QDGVDEEGEP
+540 QDGVNEDGEP
-550 RYRKGRYKV
+550 RYRQGRFDI
-559 FSNYDDYGMPEEK
+559 FSNYDAMGLPKDK

-585 ASARIDEAFKKAYS
+585 ASTRIDEAFKKAYS
-599 KEIEDFRHE
+599 NEIEEFKRE

-618 DNITDADILREVVN
+618 DNLTDADILREVVN

-691 LTPYDKLGREID
+691 LIAYDKLGNEINPKDIYKYNRENI
-703 RKDLHRYNPENVTY
+703 TY

-732 TFKGGE
+732 TFKGGK
-738 TVVTP
+738 TVVTK
-743 PQKPKNIIRALP
+743 PQKPKAIVRALP
-755 ERQATMEIRFP
+755 ERQASMEIQFP

-781 AKFEGLPK
+781 AKFDGLPK

-796 IPTETVLQTIVNGDK
+796 IPTETILQTIVNGEQ
-811 KMMKTDYMELR
+811 KMIKTDYMELR
-822 DSQVVYYFAHL
+822 DSQVIYYFAHL

-852 DIKKIVETWFNEQLE
+852 DIKNIVEAWYNTHLE
-867 IRGGDGSPDQKRLVM
+867 IIGGDGSLEQKRLVM

-893 MEGVHQANQDQEIIS
+893 MEGVHQANADHEEING
-908 AVLNYYNPEGSTA
+908 VLNYYNPEGSTV

-926 TNKTVWPTQKSHVNY
+926 TNKSVWPTQKSHINY
-941 VIAEDNSWQQIAA
+941 IIAEDNSWQQIAA
-954 KTLDA
+954 QTLDS
-959 MECVVSWVRNQYL
+959 MDCVVAWVRNQFL
-972 GFRIPYTVGDEN
+972 GFRIPYIVGDEN
-984 KDYQPT
+984 KEYQPT
-990 FIVRAG
+990 FIVKTK
-996 ARASSPALLAGEDVC
+996 DI
-1011 APQNAGEDAR
+1011 
-1021 APKNLIVECMDFDAD
+1021 NLIVECEDFDGD
-1036 NSGNKDAKRHY
+1036 KSGNKGAKQHY

-1054 AANNLKTYGQWQLLE
+1054 AANNLKNYGKWDLLE
-1069 VRDIDQLE
+1069 VKDIDQLE
-1077 SEIRKAI
+1077 NLITEKIKKI

>member
-1 MQATNDNPVL
+1 MQANNDNPVL
-11 NNPYEEPKFYYD
+11 NNPYEEPRYYYD
-23 TDMNGNIDYQTVIS
+23 TDMNGNIDYQTVIN
-37 GRRSFGYDVNIV
+37 GRRPYGYDVNIV
-49 PNKPGSQAMFS
+49 PKKRSGQAIFS

-66 ADPNA
+66 IDPNA
-71 EFINTIRKEVKAW
+71 EFINGIRKEVKEW

-104 NNRERRANLR
+104 NNKERQTNLR

-144 NLLGERRHSVSDDD
+144 NLLGERRHSVSADD
-158 ANVLPRTAFKMATGT
+158 AYVLPRTAFKMATGT

-227 NNFERADYYHQ
+227 NNYERTDYYHQ

-254 ASITIVNY
+254 SSITIVNY

-270 SGKHASPLDG
+270 AGKHASPLDG
-280 KQKWVNGKLETQKD
+280 KQKWVNGELVTQKD

-300 MLSRILEKG
+300 LLSRVLEKG

-327 PKTNKDKSLSDD
+327 PKTNKDKSLTDD
-339 EKSDLKQENEAAM
+339 EKNDLKQENDAAM

-362 LLGYKLQQVYD
+362 LLGYKLQHVYD
-373 LSATPYYLKGSGYKE
+373 LSATPYYLKGSGYPE

-421 TDLDEPKLR
+421 PDLDEPKLR
-430 NIYDCIKDK
+430 NIYESIKDK
-439 LPKRGMR
+439 LPKRGIR
-446 AQKKK
+446 GQKKK
-451 DREDLAADVGTR
+451 DKEDNVDNSSLIV
-463 RVASAPVETQRVVSA
+463 QA

-494 DYEDYDR
+494 DYEEYDR
-501 GLRQSYEAMGT
+501 GLRQAFEAMGS

-518 VMIIVCNNTTV
+518 VLIVVCNNTTV

-540 QDGVDEEGEP
+540 QDGVNEDGEP
-550 RYRKGRYKV
+550 RYRRGRFDV
-559 FSNYDDYGMPEEK
+559 FSNYDGIGLPKEK

-585 ASARIDEAFKKAYS
+585 ASATIDEGFKKAYA
-599 KEIEDFRHE
+599 KEIEDFKHE

-618 DNITDADILREVVN
+618 DNLTDADILREVVN
-632 TVGKPGKLGGDIKCV
+632 TVGKPGKLGADIKCV

-691 LTPYDKLGREID
+691 LIPYDKLGHEIN
-703 RKDLHRYNPENVTY
+703 RKELYKYKEENITF

-732 TFKGGE
+732 TFKGGK
-738 TVVTP
+738 TVVSP
-743 PQKPKNIIRALP
+743 PQKPKNILRALP
-755 ERQATMEIRFP
+755 ERQQQMEIRFP
-766 VITGYRSDNVEGTLT
+766 VITGYRSDNIEGTLT
-781 AKFEGLPK
+781 ADFTGLPK
-789 FVLDFNK
+789 FKLDFNK
-796 IPTETVLQTIVNGDK
+796 IPTETVLQTVVNGEK
-811 KMMKTDYMELR
+811 KMLMSDYKELR
-822 DSQVVYYFAHL
+822 DSQVIYYFAHL
-833 MIREYYTSREHG
+833 MIREFYTSKEHG

-852 DIKKIVETWFNEQLE
+852 DIRNIVETWYHKQLE
-867 IRGGDGSPDQKRLVM
+867 IQGGDGKKKKKRLVM
-882 LWDYKAVLASI
+882 LWNYKAVLDNI
-893 MEGVHQANQDQEIIS
+893 IEGIHQANADHEEIT
-908 AVLNYYNPEGSTA
+908 AVLNYYNPEGSTRY
-921 HVFRP
+921 VYRP
-926 TNKTVWPTQKSHVNY
+926 TNKDVYPTQKSHINF
-941 VIAEDNSWQQIAA
+941 VIAENNSWQQIAA
-954 KTLDA
+954 MKLDA
-959 MECVVSWVRNQYL
+959 MDCVVSWVKNTYL
-972 GFRIPYTVGDEN
+972 DFRIPYTVGDEN
-984 KDYQPT
+984 KEYKPT
-990 FIVRAG
+990 FIVKVKKG
-996 ARASSPALLAGEDVC
+996 DSII
-1011 APQNAGEDAR
+1011 
-1021 APKNLIVECMDFDAD
+1021 NLIVECQDFDAD
-1036 NSGNKDAKRHY
+1036 NTGNKEAKRHY

-1054 AANNLKTYGQWQLLE
+1054 AANNLKTYGQWDLLE

-1077 SEIRKAI
+1077 KLINEKIKQI

>member
-1 MQATNDNPVL
+1 MQANNDNPVL
-11 NNPYEEPKFYYD
+11 NNPYEEPMYYYD
-23 TDMNGNIDYQTVIS
+23 TDMNGNIDYATVID
-37 GRRSFGYDVNIV
+37 GRRPFGYDVNIV
-49 PNKPGSQAMFS
+49 PKKRGDKTFFS

-66 ADPNA
+66 VDPNA
-71 EFINTIRKEVKAW
+71 EFINGIRKEVKTW

-104 NNRERRANLR
+104 NNKERRPNLR

-144 NLLGERRHSVSDDD
+144 NLLTERRHTVSKDD
-158 ANVLPRTAFKMATGT
+158 AYVLPRTAFKMATGT

-204 LCAPGITIRDRLGVL
+204 LCAPGITIRDRLAVL

-227 NNFERADYYHQ
+227 NNFERTDYYHQ

-254 ASITIVNY
+254 SSITIVNY

-270 SGKHASPLDG
+270 AGKHASPLDG
-280 KQKWVNGKLETQKD
+280 KIVYRDGEMVQQKET
-294 KEDYSV
+294 EDYSV
-300 MLSRILEKG
+300 MLNRVLEKG

-315 VVINDEAHHCYL
+315 IVINDEAHHCYL
-327 PKTNKDKSLSDD
+327 PRNTKDKSLTDD
-339 EKSDLKQENEAAM
+339 EKSDLKQENDTAM

-362 LLGYKLQQVYD
+362 LLGYKIQHVYD
-373 LSATPYYLKGSGYKE
+373 LSATPYYLKGSGYPE

-421 TDLDEPKLR
+421 PDLDEPKLR
-430 NIYDCIKDK
+430 NIYDSIKDK
-439 LPKRGMR
+439 LPKRGLR

-451 DREDLAADVGTR
+451 DKEDNVDT
-463 RVASAPVETQRVVSA
+463 SALTVQA

-501 GLRQSYEAMGT
+501 GLRQAFEAMGT

-518 VMIIVCNNTTV
+518 VLIVVCNNTTV

-540 QDGVDEEGEP
+540 QDGVNEDGEP
-550 RYRKGRYKV
+550 RYRHGRFEV
-559 FSNYDDYGMPEEK
+559 FSNYDGMGLPKEK

-585 ASARIDEAFKKAYS
+585 ASTRIDEAFKKAYAN
-599 KEIEDFRHE
+599 EIEEFRHE

-618 DNITDADILREVVN
+618 DNLTDADILREVVN

-691 LTPYDKLGREID
+691 LIPYDKLGREID
-703 RKDLHRYNPENVTY
+703 RHDLYKYNKENITY

-732 TFKGGE
+732 TFKGGK
-738 TVVTP
+738 TVVTK
-743 PQKPKNIIRALP
+743 PQKPKAIIRALP
-755 ERQATMEIRFP
+755 ERQQMEIKFP
-766 VITGYRSDNVEGTLT
+766 VITGYRSDNIEGTLT
-781 AKFEGLPK
+781 ADFTGLPK
-789 FVLDFNK
+789 FQLNFNQ
-796 IPTETVLQTIVNGDK
+796 IPTETILETVVNGDQ
-811 KMMKTDYMELR
+811 KMLKTDYKELR
-822 DSQVVYYFAHL
+822 DSQVIYYFAHL

-852 DIKKIVETWFNEQLE
+852 DIKKIVETWYNEQLE
-867 IRGGDGSPDQKRLVM
+867 IIGGDGSPEQKRLVM
-882 LWDYKAVLASI
+882 LWNYKAVLGNI
-893 MEGVHQANQDQEIIS
+893 MEGVHKANADHEEIS
-908 AVLNYYNPEGSTA
+908 AVLNYYNPEGSTI
-921 HVFRP
+921 HVYRP
-926 TNKTVWPTQKSHVNY
+926 TNRPVYPTQKSHVNL

-959 MECVVSWVRNQYL
+959 MDSVECWVKNTYL

-984 KDYQPT
+984 KEYQPT
-990 FIVRAG
+990 FIVRVKG
-996 ARASSPALLAGEDVC
+996 I
-1011 APQNAGEDAR
+1011 
-1021 APKNLIVECMDFDAD
+1021 NLIVECEDFDSD
-1036 NSGNKDAKRHY
+1036 KSGNKEAKRHY

-1054 AANNLKTYGQWQLLE
+1054 AANNLKIYGTWDLLE

-1077 SEIRKAI
+1077 QLINEKIK

>member
-1 MQATNDNPVL
+1 MQANNDNPVL
-11 NNPYEEPKFYYD
+11 NNPYEEPQYYYD
-23 TDMNGNIDYQTVIS
+23 TDMNGNIDYATVIN
-37 GRRSFGYDVNIV
+37 GRRPFGYDVNIV
-49 PNKPGSQAMFS
+49 PKKRGEKTFFS

-66 ADPNA
+66 VDPNA
-71 EFINTIRKEVKAW
+71 EFINGIRKEVKTW

-104 NNRERRANLR
+104 NNKERRANLR

-144 NLLGERRHSVSDDD
+144 NLLGERRHTVSKDD
-158 ANVLPRTAFKMATGT
+158 AYVLPRTAFKMATGT

-204 LCAPGITIRDRLGVL
+204 LCAPGITIRDRLNVL

-227 NNFERADYYHQ
+227 NNFERTDYYHQ

-280 KQKWVNGKLETQKD
+280 KQKWVDGELVTQKD

-327 PKTNKDKSLSDD
+327 PRQNKDKSLTDD
-339 EKSDLKQENEAAM
+339 EKCDLKQENEAAM

-373 LSATPYYLKGSGYKE
+373 LSATPYYLKGSGYPE

-410 KIPYL
+410 KIPFL

-430 NIYDCIKDK
+430 NIYESIKDK
-439 LPKRGMR
+439 LPKRGIR

-451 DREDLAADVGTR
+451 DKEDKVDTSTLSV
-463 RVASAPVETQRVVSA
+463 QA

-501 GLRQSYEAMGT
+501 GLRQAFEAMGT

-518 VMIIVCNNTTV
+518 VLIVVCNNTTV

-540 QDGVDEEGEP
+540 QDGVNEDGEP
-550 RYRKGRYKV
+550 RYRKGRFDV
-559 FSNYDDYGMPEEK
+559 FSNYDGMGLPKEK

-585 ASARIDEAFKKAYS
+585 ASTRIDEAFKKAYAN
-599 KEIEDFRHE
+599 EIEEFRHE

-618 DNITDADILREVVN
+618 DNLTDADILREVVN

-691 LTPYDKLGREID
+691 LIPYDKLGREID
-703 RKDLHRYNPENVTY
+703 RKDLYKYKEENITY

-732 TFKGGE
+732 TFKGGD
-738 TVVTP
+738 TVVTK
-743 PQKPKNIIRALP
+743 PQKPKAIIRALP
-755 ERQATMEIRFP
+755 ERQQMEIRFP
-766 VITGYRSDNVEGTLT
+766 VITGYRSDNIEGSLKADFT
-781 AKFEGLPK
+781 GLPK
-789 FVLDFNK
+789 FQLNFNQ
-796 IPTETVLQTIVNGDK
+796 IPTETVLQTVVNGDQ
-811 KMMKTDYMELR
+811 KMLKTDYKELR
-822 DSQVVYYFAHL
+822 DLQVIYYFAHL

-852 DIKKIVETWFNEQLE
+852 DIKQIVETWYNEQLE
-867 IRGGDGSPDQKRLVM
+867 IVGGDGSTEQKRLVM
-882 LWDYKAVLASI
+882 LWNYKAVLDNI
-893 MEGVHQANQDQEIIS
+893 MEGVHKANEDHEEIS
-908 AVLNYYNPEGSTA
+908 AVLNYYNPEDSTI
-921 HVFRP
+921 HVYRP
-926 TNKTVWPTQKSHVNY
+926 TNKTVYPTQKSHVNY
-941 VIAEDNSWQQIAA
+941 VIAEDNSWQQIAVQ
-954 KTLDA
+954 TLDS
-959 MECVVSWVRNQYL
+959 MECVECWVKNTYL

-984 KDYQPT
+984 KEYQPT
-990 FIVRAG
+990 FIVRVKG
-996 ARASSPALLAGEDVC
+996 I
-1011 APQNAGEDAR
+1011 
-1021 APKNLIVECMDFDAD
+1021 NLIVECEDFDGD
-1036 NSGNKDAKRHY
+1036 KSGNKEAKRHY

-1054 AANNLKTYGQWQLLE
+1054 AANNLKTYGTWDLLE

-1077 SEIRKAI
+1077 KLINDKIKQL

>member
-1 MQATNDNPVL
+1 MQANNDNPVL
-11 NNPYEEPKFYYD
+11 NNPYEEPRYYYD
-23 TDMNGNIDYQTVIS
+23 TDMNGNIDYATIID
-37 GRRSFGYDVNIV
+37 GRRPFGYDVNIV
-49 PNKPGSQAMFS
+49 PKKRGEKTFFS

-66 ADPNA
+66 VDPNA
-71 EFINTIRKEVKAW
+71 EFINGIRKEVKAW
-84 REAGYPKASRITKE
+84 RDAGYPKASRITKE

-104 NNRERRANLR
+104 NNKERRPNLR

-138 TGNYIL
+138 TGYYIL
-144 NLLGERRHSVSDDD
+144 NLLAERRHTVSKDD
-158 ANVLPRTAFKMATGT
+158 NFVLPRTAFKMATGT
-173 GKTVVMAMLI
+173 GKTVVMAMFI
-183 LYNYLNKRANP
+183 LYNYLNKRATP

-204 LCAPGITIRDRLGVL
+204 LCAPGITIRDRLSVL

-227 NNFERADYYHQ
+227 NNYERSDYYHQ

-254 ASITIVNY
+254 SSITILNY

-280 KQKWVNGKLETQKD
+280 KIVYRDGEMVQQKES
-294 KEDYSV
+294 EDYSV
-300 MLSRILEKG
+300 LLSRVLEKG

-327 PKTNKDKSLSDD
+327 PRQTKDKSLTDD
-339 EKSDLKQENEAAM
+339 EKSDLKQENDTAM

-362 LLGYKLQQVYD
+362 LLGYKLQHVYD
-373 LSATPYYLKGSGYKE
+373 LSATPYYLKGSGYPE

-430 NIYDCIKDK
+430 NIYECIKDK
-439 LPKRGMR
+439 LPKRGLR

-451 DREDLAADVGTR
+451 DKEDQEKNDGKDAKTSALA
-463 RVASAPVETQRVVSA
+463 QA

-501 GLRQSYEAMGT
+501 GLRHAYEEMGSF
-512 LYTAPP
+512 YSAPP
-518 VMIIVCNNTTV
+518 VLIVVCNNTTV
-529 SHEVYRDIAGY
+529 SHEVYRDLAGY
-540 QDGVDEEGEP
+540 QDGVNEDGEP
-550 RYRKGRYKV
+550 RYRHGRFEV
-559 FSNYDDYGMPEEK
+559 FSNYDGYGNPK
-572 FPTLLIDSSALDE
+572 PKCPTLLIDSSALDE
-585 ASARIDEAFKKAYS
+585 ASTRIDDSFKKAYAQ
-599 KEIEDFRHE
+599 EIEDFRHE
-608 YANQHGAGSA
+608 FANQHGAGSA
-618 DNITDADILREVVN
+618 DNLTDADILREVVN

-691 LTPYDKLGREID
+691 LIPYNKQGKEID
-703 RKDLHRYNPENVTY
+703 RKELYKYNKENITY

-732 TFKGGE
+732 TFKGGK
-738 TVVTP
+738 TVVTK
-743 PQKPKNIIRALP
+743 PQKPKAIIRALP
-755 ERQATMEIRFP
+755 ERQQMEIKFP
-766 VITGYRSDNVEGTLT
+766 VITGYRSDNIEGSLT
-781 AKFEGLPK
+781 ANFTDLPK
-789 FVLDFNK
+789 FKLDFNK
-796 IPTETVLQTIVNGDK
+796 IPTETVLQTVVNGEQ
-811 KMMKTDYMELR
+811 KMLKTDYKELR

-833 MIREYYTSREHG
+833 MIREYYTSPEHG

-852 DIKKIVETWFNEQLE
+852 DIRNIVEQWYNEQLE
-867 IRGGDGSPDQKRLVM
+867 IIGGDGSAEQKRLVM
-882 LWDYKAVLASI
+882 LWNYKAVLSNI
-893 MEGVHQANQDQEIIS
+893 MEGVHKANADHEEIS
-908 AVLNYYNPEGSTA
+908 AVLNYYNPEGSTS
-921 HVFRP
+921 HVYRP
-926 TNKTVWPTQKSHVNY
+926 TNRPVYSTLKSHVNY

-954 KTLDA
+954 QTLDS
-959 MECVVSWVRNQYL
+959 MECVETWVKNTYL

-984 KDYQPT
+984 KEYQPT
-990 FIVRAG
+990 FIIKVKG
-996 ARASSPALLAGEDVC
+996 I
-1011 APQNAGEDAR
+1011 
-1021 APKNLIVECMDFDAD
+1021 NLIVECEDFDSD
-1036 NSGNKDAKRHY
+1036 KSGNKGDKHHY

-1054 AANNLKTYGQWQLLE
+1054 AANNLKTYGTWDLLE
-1069 VRDIDQLE
+1069 VNDIDQLE
-1077 SEIRKAI
+1077 KLINEKIKNL

>member
-1 MQATNDNPVL
+1 MQANNDNPVL
-11 NNPYEEPKFYYD
+11 NNPYEEPQYYYD
-23 TDMNGNIDYQTVIS
+23 TDMNGNIDYATVIN
-37 GRRSFGYDVNIV
+37 GRRPFGYDVNIV
-49 PNKPGSQAMFS
+49 PKKRGDKTLFS

-66 ADPNA
+66 VDPNA
-71 EFINTIRKEVKAW
+71 EFINGIRKEVKAW
-84 REAGYPKASRITKE
+84 REAGYPKASRITRE
-98 LLDFWF
+98 LLYYWF
-104 NNRERRANLR
+104 NNRERKDNLK

-144 NLLGERRHSVSDDD
+144 NLLGERRHTVSKDD
-158 ANVLPRTAFKMATGT
+158 AYVLPRTAFKMATGT

-204 LCAPGITIRDRLGVL
+204 LCAPGITIRDRLSVL

-227 NNFERADYYHQ
+227 NNFERTDYYHQ

-280 KQKWVNGKLETQKD
+280 KQKWVDGELVTQKD

-327 PKTNKDKSLSDD
+327 PKQNKDKTLTDD

-373 LSATPYYLKGSGYKE
+373 LSATPYYLKGSGYPE

-421 TDLDEPKLR
+421 PDLDEPKLR
-430 NIYDCIKDK
+430 NIYECVKDK
-439 LPKRGMR
+439 LPKRGIR

-451 DREDLAADVGTR
+451 DKEDNIDTTAL
-463 RVASAPVETQRVVSA
+463 PVQA

-494 DYEDYDR
+494 DYEEYDR
-501 GLRQSYEAMGT
+501 GLRIAYEEMGS
-512 LYTAPP
+512 LYSAPP
-518 VMIIVCNNTTV
+518 VLIVVCNNTTV

-540 QDGVDEEGEP
+540 QDGVNEDGEP
-550 RYRKGRYKV
+550 RYRHGRFEV
-559 FSNYDDYGMPEEK
+559 FSNYDGYGNPK
-572 FPTLLIDSSALDE
+572 PKCPTLLIDSSALDE
-585 ASARIDEAFKKAYS
+585 ASTRIDEAFKNAYAN
-599 KEIEDFRHE
+599 EIEEFRHE

-618 DNITDADILREVVN
+618 DNLTDADILREVVN

-680 VGRALRRQSYD
+680 VGRALRRQNYD
-691 LTPYDKLGREID
+691 LIAYDSRTGQEID
-703 RKDLHRYNPENVTY
+703 PKDRKRYNPENITY

-732 TFKGGE
+732 TFKGGQ
-738 TVVTP
+738 TVVTK
-743 PQKPKNIIRALP
+743 PQKPKAIVRALP
-755 ERQATMEIRFP
+755 ERSQMEIRFP
-766 VITGYRSDNVEGTLT
+766 VITGYRSDNEEDTIT
-781 AKFEGLPK
+781 ADFSKSSKFQ
-789 FVLDFNK
+789 LDFNK
-796 IPTETVLQTIVNGDK
+796 IPTKTALQCIVNDK
-811 KMMKTDYMELR
+811 EYLLKTNYKELR
-822 DSQVVYYFAHL
+822 DSQVIYYFAHL
-833 MIREYYTSREHG
+833 MIREYYTSREKG

-852 DIKKIVETWFNEQLE
+852 EIKKVVEAWYNEQLE
-867 IRGGDGSPDQKRLVM
+867 IIGGDGQPEQKRLVM
-882 LWDYKAVLASI
+882 LWNYKAVLANI
-893 MEGVHQANQDQEIIS
+893 KEGIHEANKGHEIIT

-926 TNKTVWPTQKSHVNY
+926 TNKAVYPTQKSHVNY

-959 MECVVSWVRNQYL
+959 MECVECWVKNTYL

-984 KDYQPT
+984 KEYQPT
-990 FIVRAG
+990 FIVRVKG
-996 ARASSPALLAGEDVC
+996 I
-1011 APQNAGEDAR
+1011 
-1021 APKNLIVECMDFDAD
+1021 NLIVECEDFDSD
-1036 NSGNKDAKRHY
+1036 KSGNKEAKRHY

-1054 AANNLKTYGQWQLLE
+1054 AANNLKTYGTWDLLE

-1077 SEIRKAI
+1077 KLINDKIKQL

>member
-1 MQATNDNPVL
+1 MQANNDNPVL
-11 NNPYEEPKFYYD
+11 NNPYEEPQYYYD
-23 TDMNGNIDYQTVIS
+23 TDMNGNIDYATVIN
-37 GRRSFGYDVNIV
+37 GRRPFGYDVNIV
-49 PNKPGSQAMFS
+49 PKKRGEKTFFS

-66 ADPNA
+66 VDPNA
-71 EFINTIRKEVKAW
+71 EFINGIRKEVKAW

-104 NNRERRANLR
+104 NNKERRANLR

-144 NLLGERRHSVSDDD
+144 NLLSERRHTVSKDD
-158 ANVLPRTAFKMATGT
+158 AYVLPRTAFKMATGT

-204 LCAPGITIRDRLGVL
+204 LCAPGITIRDRLSVL

-227 NNFERADYYHQ
+227 NNFERTDYYHQ

-280 KQKWVNGKLETQKD
+280 KQKWVDGELVTQKD

-327 PKTNKDKSLSDD
+327 PRQNKDKSLTDD
-339 EKSDLKQENEAAM
+339 EKCDLKQENEAAM

-373 LSATPYYLKGSGYKE
+373 LSATPYYLKGSGYPE

-410 KIPYL
+410 KIPFL

-430 NIYDCIKDK
+430 NIYDSIKDK
-439 LPKRGMR
+439 LPKRGIR

-451 DREDLAADVGTR
+451 DKEDNVDTSVLTV
-463 RVASAPVETQRVVSA
+463 QA

-501 GLRQSYEAMGT
+501 GLRQAYEAMGT

-518 VMIIVCNNTTV
+518 VLIVVCNNTTV

-540 QDGVDEEGEP
+540 QDGFNEDGEP
-550 RYRKGRYKV
+550 RYRKGRFDV
-559 FSNYDDYGMPEEK
+559 FSNYDGMGLPKEK

-585 ASARIDEAFKKAYS
+585 ASTRIDEAFKKAYAN
-599 KEIEDFRHE
+599 EIEEFRHE

-618 DNITDADILREVVN
+618 DNLTDADILREVVN

-691 LTPYDKLGREID
+691 LIPYDKLGREID
-703 RKDLHRYNPENVTY
+703 RKDLYKYKEENVTY

-732 TFKGGE
+732 TFKGGD
-738 TVVTP
+738 TVVTK
-743 PQKPKNIIRALP
+743 PQKPKAIIRALP
-755 ERQATMEIRFP
+755 ERQQMEIRFP
-766 VITGYRSDNVEGTLT
+766 VITGYRSDNIEGSLKADLT
-781 AKFEGLPK
+781 GLPK
-789 FVLDFNK
+789 FQLNFNQ
-796 IPTETVLQTIVNGDK
+796 IPTETVLQTVVNGDQ
-811 KMMKTDYMELR
+811 KMLKTDYKELR
-822 DSQVVYYFAHL
+822 DLQVIYYFAHL

-852 DIKKIVETWFNEQLE
+852 DIKQIVETWYNEQLE
-867 IRGGDGSPDQKRLVM
+867 IVGGDGSTEQKRLVM
-882 LWDYKAVLASI
+882 LWNYKAVLDNI
-893 MEGVHQANQDQEIIS
+893 MEGVHKANEDHEEIS
-908 AVLNYYNPEGSTA
+908 AVLNYYNPEDSTI
-921 HVFRP
+921 HVYRP
-926 TNKTVWPTQKSHVNY
+926 TNKTVYPTQKSHVNY

-954 KTLDA
+954 QTLDS
-959 MECVVSWVRNQYL
+959 MECVECWVKNTYL

-984 KDYQPT
+984 KEYQPT
-990 FIVRAG
+990 FIVRVKG
-996 ARASSPALLAGEDVC
+996 I
-1011 APQNAGEDAR
+1011 
-1021 APKNLIVECMDFDAD
+1021 NLIVECEDFDSD
-1036 NSGNKDAKRHY
+1036 KSGNKEAKRHY

-1054 AANNLKTYGQWQLLE
+1054 AANNLKTYGTWDLLE

-1077 SEIRKAI
+1077 KLINDKIKQL

>member
-1 MQATNDNPVL
+1 MQVSNDNPVL
-11 NNPYEEPKFYYD
+11 NNPYEEPQYYYD
-23 TDMNGNIDYQTVIS
+23 TDMNGNIDYEAVIN
-37 GRRSFGYDVNIV
+37 GRRPFGYDVNIV
-49 PNKPGSQAMFS
+49 PQKRGGQAIFS
-60 QEDFIS
+60 QEDFVS
-66 ADPNA
+66 VDPNA

-84 REAGYPKASRITKE
+84 RESGYPKASRITKE

-104 NNRERRANLR
+104 NNKERRANLR

-144 NLLGERRHSVSDDD
+144 NLLGERRHTVSTDD
-158 ANVLPRTAFKMATGT
+158 AYVLPRTAFKMATGT

-204 LCAPGITIRDRLGVL
+204 FCAPGITIRDRLGVL

-227 NNFERADYYHQ
+227 NNFERTDYYHQ

-280 KQKWVNGKLETQKD
+280 KQKWVDGELVTQKD
-294 KEDYSV
+294 KEDFSV

-327 PKTNKDKSLSDD
+327 PRQNKDKSLTDD
-339 EKSDLKQENEAAM
+339 EKSDLKQENDTAM

-362 LLGYKLQQVYD
+362 LLGYKLQHVYD
-373 LSATPYYLKGSGYKE
+373 LSATPYYLKGSGYPE

-400 LVDAIESGLV
+400 LV

-421 TDLDEPKLR
+421 PDLDEPKLR
-430 NIYDCIKDK
+430 NIYDSIKDK
-439 LPKRGMR
+439 LPKRGIR

-451 DREDLAADVGTR
+451 DKEDQVDTSLLAA
-463 RVASAPVETQRVVSA
+463 QA

-501 GLRQSYEAMGT
+501 GLRQAYEAMGT

-518 VMIIVCNNTTV
+518 VLIVVCNNTTV

-540 QDGVDEEGEP
+540 QDGLDEEGEP
-550 RYRKGRYKV
+550 RYRKGRFDV
-559 FSNYDDYGMPEEK
+559 FSNYDGMGLPKEK

-585 ASARIDEAFKKAYS
+585 ASARIDESFKKAYA
-599 KEIEDFRHE
+599 KEIEDFKHE

-618 DNITDADILREVVN
+618 DNLTDADILREVVN

-691 LTPYDKLGREID
+691 LIPYNIKGEEID
-703 RKDLHRYNPENVTY
+703 RKDLYKYKPENITY

-732 TFKGGE
+732 TFKGGK
-738 TVVTP
+738 TVVTK
-743 PQKPKNIIRALP
+743 PQKPKAIIRALP
-755 ERQATMEIRFP
+755 ERQRMEIRFP

-781 AKFEGLPK
+781 ADFSGLPK
-789 FVLDFNK
+789 FKLDFNK

-811 KMMKTDYMELR
+811 KMMKSDYTELR

-852 DIKKIVETWFNEQLE
+852 DIKRIVETWFNEQLE
-867 IRGGDGSPDQKRLVM
+867 IIGGDGSLEQKRLVM
-882 LWDYKAVLASI
+882 LWDYKAVLGNI
-893 MEGVHQANQDQEIIS
+893 MEGVHKANADHEEVT
-908 AVLNYYNPEGSTA
+908 AVLNYYNPEGSTS
-921 HVFRP
+921 HVYRP
-926 TNKTVWPTQKSHVNY
+926 TNKTVWLTQKSHVNY

-954 KTLDA
+954 MTLDA
-959 MECVVSWVRNQYL
+959 MDDVEAWIRNQYL
-972 GFRIPYTVGDEN
+972 GLRIPYTVGDEN

-990 FIVRAG
+990 FIVRVKG
-996 ARASSPALLAGEDVC
+996 V
-1011 APQNAGEDAR
+1011 
-1021 APKNLIVECMDFDAD
+1021 NLIVECLDFDGD
-1036 NSGNKDAKRHY
+1036 NSGNKEAKRHY

-1054 AANNLKTYGQWQLLE
+1054 AANNLKTFGQWNLLE
-1069 VRDIDQLE
+1069 VRDVDQLE
-1077 SEIRKAI
+1077 NEILKTIDQ

>member
-1 MQATNDNPVL
+1 MQANNDNPVL
-11 NNPYEEPKFYYD
+11 NNPYEEPMYYYD
-23 TDMNGNIDYQTVIS
+23 TDMNGNIDYATVIN
-37 GRRSFGYDVNIV
+37 GRRPFGYDVNIV
-49 PNKPGSQAMFS
+49 PKKRGDKTFFS

-66 ADPNA
+66 VDPNA
-71 EFINTIRKEVKAW
+71 EFINGIRKEVKTW

-104 NNRERRANLR
+104 NNKERRPNLR

-144 NLLGERRHSVSDDD
+144 NLLTERRHTVSKDD
-158 ANVLPRTAFKMATGT
+158 AYVLPRTAFKMATGT

-204 LCAPGITIRDRLGVL
+204 LCAPGITIRDRLAVL

-227 NNFERADYYHQ
+227 NNFERTDYYHQ

-254 ASITIVNY
+254 SSITIVNY

-270 SGKHASPLDG
+270 AGKHASPLDG
-280 KQKWVNGKLETQKD
+280 KIVYRDGEMVQQKET
-294 KEDYSV
+294 EDYSV
-300 MLSRILEKG
+300 MLSRVLEKG

-315 VVINDEAHHCYL
+315 IVINDEAHHCYL
-327 PKTNKDKSLSDD
+327 PRNTKDKSLTDD
-339 EKSDLKQENEAAM
+339 EKSDLKQENDTAM

-362 LLGYKLQQVYD
+362 LLGYKIQHVYD
-373 LSATPYYLKGSGYKE
+373 LSATPYYLKGSGYPE

-421 TDLDEPKLR
+421 PDLDEPKLR
-430 NIYDCIKDK
+430 NIYDSIKDK
-439 LPKRGMR
+439 LPKRGLR

-451 DREDLAADVGTR
+451 DKEDNVDT
-463 RVASAPVETQRVVSA
+463 SALTVQA

-501 GLRQSYEAMGT
+501 GLRQAFEAMGT

-518 VMIIVCNNTTV
+518 VLIVVCNNTTV

-540 QDGVDEEGEP
+540 QDGVNEDGEP
-550 RYRKGRYKV
+550 RYRHGRFEV
-559 FSNYDDYGMPEEK
+559 FSNYDGMGLPKEK

-585 ASARIDEAFKKAYS
+585 ASTRIDEAFKKAYAN
-599 KEIEDFRHE
+599 EIEEFRHE

-618 DNITDADILREVVN
+618 DNLTDADILREVVN

-691 LTPYDKLGREID
+691 LIPYDKLGREID
-703 RKDLHRYNPENVTY
+703 RHDLYKYNKENVTY

-732 TFKGGE
+732 TFKGGK
-738 TVVTP
+738 TVVTK
-743 PQKPKNIIRALP
+743 PQKPKAIIRALP
-755 ERQATMEIRFP
+755 ERQQMEIKYP
-766 VITGYRSDNVEGTLT
+766 VITGYRSDNIEGTLT
-781 AKFEGLPK
+781 ADFTGLPK
-789 FVLDFNK
+789 FQLNFNQ
-796 IPTETVLQTIVNGDK
+796 IPTETILETVVNGDQ
-811 KMMKTDYMELR
+811 KMLKTDYKELR
-822 DSQVVYYFAHL
+822 DSQVIYYFAHL

-852 DIKKIVETWFNEQLE
+852 DIKKIVETWYNEQLE
-867 IRGGDGSPDQKRLVM
+867 IISGDGSPEQKRLVM
-882 LWDYKAVLASI
+882 LWNYKAVLGNI
-893 MEGVHQANQDQEIIS
+893 MEGVHKANADHEEIS
-908 AVLNYYNPEGSTA
+908 SVLNYYNPEGSTI
-921 HVFRP
+921 HVYRP
-926 TNKTVWPTQKSHVNY
+926 TNRPVYPTQKSHVNL

-959 MECVVSWVRNQYL
+959 MDSVECWVKNTYL

-984 KDYQPT
+984 KEYQPT
-990 FIVRAG
+990 FIVRVKG
-996 ARASSPALLAGEDVC
+996 I
-1011 APQNAGEDAR
+1011 
-1021 APKNLIVECMDFDAD
+1021 NLIVECEDFDSD
-1036 NSGNKDAKRHY
+1036 KSGNKEAKRHY

-1054 AANNLKTYGQWQLLE
+1054 AANNLKTYGTWDLLE

-1077 SEIRKAI
+1077 KLINEKFK

>member
-1 MQATNDNPVL
+1 MQANNDNPVL
-11 NNPYEEPKFYYD
+11 NNPYEEPRYYYD
-23 TDMNGNIDYQTVIS
+23 TDMNGNIDYQNIIN
-37 GRRSFGYDVNIV
+37 GRRPFGYDVHIV
-49 PNKPGSQAMFS
+49 PNKRGSQTLFS
-60 QEDFIS
+60 QEDFTS

-71 EFINTIRKEVKAW
+71 EFINTIRSEVKAW

-104 NNRERRANLR
+104 NNKERKANLS

-144 NLLGERRHSVSDDD
+144 NLLGERRHSVSEDD
-158 ANVLPRTAFKMATGT
+158 AFVLPRTAFKMATGT

-204 LCAPGITIRDRLGVL
+204 LCAPGITIRDRLSVL
-219 QLDYSQRS
+219 QLDFNKRS
-227 NNFERADYYHQ
+227 NNFERTDYYHQ

-243 PQFEKELGGLN
+243 LHFEKELGGLN
-254 ASITIVNY
+254 SSITIVNY
-262 QQFLPRVF
+262 QQFLPRTF

-280 KQKWVNGKLETQKD
+280 KQKWKDGELVTQKD

-327 PKTNKDKSLSDD
+327 PRQDKNKTLSED
-339 EKSDLKQENEAAM
+339 EKNDLKQENETAM

-362 LLGYKLQQVYD
+362 LLGYKLQHVYD
-373 LSATPYYLKGSGYKE
+373 LSATPYYLKGSGYPE

-421 TDLDEPKLR
+421 PDLDEPKLR
-430 NIYDCIKDK
+430 NIYECIKDK
-439 LPKRGMR
+439 LPKRGMK

-451 DREDLAADVGTR
+451 DKEDQAAGVES
-463 RVASAPVETQRVVSA
+463 VAVLSQQA

-483 LLNTALEQFVK
+483 LLNTALDQFVE
-494 DYEDYDR
+494 DYKNYDR
-501 GLRQSYEAMGT
+501 GLREAYEAMGT

-518 VMIIVCNNTTV
+518 VMIVVCNNTTV
-529 SHEVYRDIAGY
+529 SYEVYREIAGY
-540 QDGVDEEGEP
+540 QDGVHEDGEP
-550 RYRKGRYKV
+550 RYRQGRFDI
-559 FSNYDDYGMPEEK
+559 FSNYDAMGLPKDK

-585 ASARIDEAFKKAYS
+585 ASTRIDEAFKKAYAE
-599 KEIEDFRHE
+599 EIEDFKHE

-618 DNITDADILREVVN
+618 DNLTDADILREVVN

-691 LTPYDKLGREID
+691 LIAYDKLGREID
-703 RKDLHRYNPENVTY
+703 PKDIYKYNKENITY

-732 TFKGGE
+732 TFKGGQ
-738 TVVTP
+738 TVVTK
-743 PQKPKNIIRALP
+743 PQKPKAIVRALP
-755 ERQATMEIRFP
+755 ERQHLEIRFP
-766 VITGYRSDNVEGTLT
+766 VITGYRSDNKEDIIT
-781 AKFEGLPK
+781 ADFSKSSKFQ
-789 FVLDFNK
+789 LDFNK
-796 IPTETVLQTIVNGDK
+796 IPTETILQTVVNGDQ
-811 KMMKTDYMELR
+811 KMLKTDYMELR
-822 DSQVVYYFAHL
+822 DSQVIYYFAHL

-845 QQFQKFP
+845 QLFQKFP
-852 DIKKIVETWFNEQLE
+852 EIKNVVETWYNEQLE
-867 IRGGDGSPDQKRLVM
+867 IIGDDGQPEQKRLVM
-882 LWDYKAVLASI
+882 LWNYKAVLASI
-893 MEGVHQANQDQEIIS
+893 MEGVHEANIDHEVIT
-908 AVLNYYNPEGSTA
+908 AVLNYYNPEGSTI

-926 TNKTVWPTQKSHVNY
+926 TNRTVWPTQKSHVNY
-941 VIAEDNSWQQIAA
+941 IIAEDNSWQQIAA
-954 KTLDA
+954 QTLDR
-959 MECVVSWVRNQYL
+959 MDCVVAWVRNQYL

-984 KDYQPT
+984 KEYQPS
-990 FIVRAG
+990 FIVKTK
-996 ARASSPALLAGEDVC
+996 DV
-1011 APQNAGEDAR
+1011 
-1021 APKNLIVECMDFDAD
+1021 NLIVECEDFDGD
-1036 NSGNKDAKRHY
+1036 KSGSKEAKRHY
-1047 LKDYWIP
+1047 LKDYWLP
-1054 AANNLKTYGQWQLLE
+1054 AANNLKSYGRWDLLE

-1077 SEIRKAI
+1077 NLINEKNNQL

>member
-1 MQATNDNPVL
+1 MQANNDNPVL
-11 NNPYEEPKFYYD
+11 NNPYEEPMYYYD
-23 TDMNGNIDYQTVIS
+23 TDMNGNIDYATVID
-37 GRRSFGYDVNIV
+37 GRRPFGYDVNIV
-49 PNKPGSQAMFS
+49 PKKRGDKTFFS

-66 ADPNA
+66 VDPNA
-71 EFINTIRKEVKAW
+71 EFINGIRKEVKTW

-104 NNRERRANLR
+104 NNKERRPNLR

-144 NLLGERRHSVSDDD
+144 NLLTERRHTVSKDD
-158 ANVLPRTAFKMATGT
+158 AYVLPRTAFKMATGT

-204 LCAPGITIRDRLGVL
+204 LCAPGITIRDRLAVL

-227 NNFERADYYHQ
+227 NNFERTDYYHQ

-254 ASITIVNY
+254 SSITIVNY

-270 SGKHASPLDG
+270 AGKHASPLDG
-280 KQKWVNGKLETQKD
+280 KIVYRDGEMVQQKET
-294 KEDYSV
+294 EDYSV
-300 MLSRILEKG
+300 MLSRVLEKG

-315 VVINDEAHHCYL
+315 IVINDEAHHCYL
-327 PKTNKDKSLSDD
+327 PRNTKDKSLTDD
-339 EKSDLKQENEAAM
+339 EKSDLKQENDTAM

-362 LLGYKLQQVYD
+362 LLGYKIQHVYD
-373 LSATPYYLKGSGYKE
+373 LSATPYYLKGSGYPE

-421 TDLDEPKLR
+421 PDLDEPKLR
-430 NIYDCIKDK
+430 NIYDSIKDK
-439 LPKRGMR
+439 LPKRGLR

-451 DREDLAADVGTR
+451 DKEDNVDT
-463 RVASAPVETQRVVSA
+463 SALTVQA

-501 GLRQSYEAMGT
+501 GLRQAFEAMGT

-518 VMIIVCNNTTV
+518 VLIVVCNNTTV

-540 QDGVDEEGEP
+540 QDGVNEDGEP
-550 RYRKGRYKV
+550 RYRHGRFEV
-559 FSNYDDYGMPEEK
+559 FSNYDGMGLPKEK

-585 ASARIDEAFKKAYS
+585 ASTRIDEAFKKAYAN
-599 KEIEDFRHE
+599 EIEEFRHE

-618 DNITDADILREVVN
+618 DNLTDADILREVVN

-691 LTPYDKLGREID
+691 LIPYDKLGREID
-703 RKDLHRYNPENVTY
+703 RHDLYKYNKENVTY

-732 TFKGGE
+732 TFKGGK
-738 TVVTP
+738 TVVTK
-743 PQKPKNIIRALP
+743 PQKPKAIIRALP
-755 ERQATMEIRFP
+755 ERQQMEIKFP
-766 VITGYRSDNVEGTLT
+766 VITGYRSDNIEGTLT
-781 AKFEGLPK
+781 ADFTGLPK
-789 FVLDFNK
+789 FQLNFNQ
-796 IPTETVLQTIVNGDK
+796 IPTETILETVVNGDQ
-811 KMMKTDYMELR
+811 KMLKTDYKELR
-822 DSQVVYYFAHL
+822 DSQVIYYFAHL

-852 DIKKIVETWFNEQLE
+852 DIKKIVETWYNEQLE
-867 IRGGDGSPDQKRLVM
+867 IIGGDGSPEQKRLVM
-882 LWDYKAVLASI
+882 LWNYKAVLGNI
-893 MEGVHQANQDQEIIS
+893 MEGVHKANADHEEIS
-908 AVLNYYNPEGSTA
+908 AVLNYYNPEGSTI
-921 HVFRP
+921 HVYRP
-926 TNKTVWPTQKSHVNY
+926 TNRPVYPTQKSHVNL

-959 MECVVSWVRNQYL
+959 MDSVECWVKNTYL

-984 KDYQPT
+984 KEYQPT
-990 FIVRAG
+990 FIVRVKG
-996 ARASSPALLAGEDVC
+996 I
-1011 APQNAGEDAR
+1011 
-1021 APKNLIVECMDFDAD
+1021 NLIVECEDFDSD
-1036 NSGNKDAKRHY
+1036 KSGNKEAKRHY

-1054 AANNLKTYGQWQLLE
+1054 AANNLKIYGTWDLLE

-1077 SEIRKAI
+1077 QLINEKIK

>member
-1 MQATNDNPVL
+1 MPMCCHVQP
-11 NNPYEEPKFYYD
+11 
-23 TDMNGNIDYQTVIS
+23 S
-37 GRRSFGYDVNIV
+37 R
-49 PNKPGSQAMFS
+49 
-60 QEDFIS
+60 
-66 ADPNA
+66 
-71 EFINTIRKEVKAW
+71 W
-84 REAGYPKASRITKE
+84 R
-98 LLDFWF
+98 L
-104 NNRERRANLR
+104 
-114 LFFCQR
+114 
-120 EAVETAVWL
+120 WL

-144 NLLGERRHSVSDDD
+144 NLLGERRHTVSTDD
-158 ANVLPRTAFKMATGT
+158 AYVLPRTAFKMATGT

-227 NNFERADYYHQ
+227 NNFERTDYYHQ

-243 PQFEKELGGLN
+243 PQFEKDLGGLN

-280 KQKWVNGKLETQKD
+280 KQKWVDGELVTQKD

-327 PKTNKDKSLSDD
+327 PRQNKDKSLTED

-373 LSATPYYLKGSGYKE
+373 LSATPYYLKGSGYPE

-410 KIPYL
+410 KIPFL

-421 TDLDEPKLR
+421 PDLDEPKLR
-430 NIYDCIKDK
+430 NIYDSIKDK

-451 DREDLAADVGTR
+451 DKEDQ
-463 RVASAPVETQRVVSA
+463 VETPLIAQA

-483 LLNTALEQFVK
+483 LLNTALEQFVN
-494 DYEDYDR
+494 DYIDYDR
-501 GLRQSYEAMGT
+501 GLRQAYEAMGT

-518 VMIIVCNNTTV
+518 VLIVVCNNTTV

-540 QDGVDEEGEP
+540 QDGVNEDGEP
-550 RYRKGRYKV
+550 RYRKGRFDV
-559 FSNYDDYGMPEEK
+559 FSNYDGMGLPKEK

-585 ASARIDEAFKKAYS
+585 ASTRIDEAFKKAYVN
-599 KEIEDFRHE
+599 EIEEFRHE

-618 DNITDADILREVVN
+618 DNLTDADILREVVN

-691 LTPYDKLGREID
+691 LIPYDKLGREID
-703 RKDLHRYNPENVTY
+703 RKDLYKYNKENITY

-732 TFKGGE
+732 TFKGGD
-738 TVVTP
+738 TVVTK
-743 PQKPKNIIRALP
+743 PQKPKAIIRALP
-755 ERQATMEIRFP
+755 ERQQMEIRFP
-766 VITGYRSDNVEGTLT
+766 VITGYRSDNIEGSLT
-781 AKFEGLPK
+781 ADFTGLPK
-789 FVLDFNK
+789 FQLNFNQ
-796 IPTETVLQTIVNGDK
+796 IPTETVLQTVVNGDQ
-811 KMMKTDYMELR
+811 KMLKTDYKELR
-822 DSQVVYYFAHL
+822 DSQVIYYFAHL

-852 DIKKIVETWFNEQLE
+852 DIKKIVETWYNEQLE
-867 IRGGDGSPDQKRLVM
+867 IIGGDGSADQKRLVM
-882 LWDYKAVLASI
+882 LWDYKAVLGNI
-893 MEGVHQANQDQEIIS
+893 NEGIHKANADHEEIT
-908 AVLNYYNPEGSTA
+908 AVLNYYNPEGSTI
-921 HVFRP
+921 HVYRP
-926 TNKTVWPTQKSHVNY
+926 TNKTVYPTQKSHVNY

-959 MECVVSWVRNQYL
+959 MECVECWVKNTYL

-984 KDYQPT
+984 KEYQPT
-990 FIVRAG
+990 FIVRVKG
-996 ARASSPALLAGEDVC
+996 I
-1011 APQNAGEDAR
+1011 
-1021 APKNLIVECMDFDAD
+1021 NLIVECEDFDSD
-1036 NSGNKDAKRHY
+1036 KSGNKEAKRHY

-1054 AANNLKTYGQWQLLE
+1054 AANNLKTYGTWDLLE
-1069 VRDIDQLE
+1069 VRDIYQLE
-1077 SEIRKAI
+1077 KLINDKIKQL

>member
-1 MQATNDNPVL
+1 MQANNDNPVL
-11 NNPYEEPKFYYD
+11 NNPYEEPRYYYD
-23 TDMNGNIDYQTVIS
+23 TDMNGNIDYATVIN
-37 GRRSFGYDVNIV
+37 GRRPFGYDVNIV
-49 PNKPGSQAMFS
+49 PKKRGDQTIFS

-66 ADPNA
+66 VDPNA
-71 EFINTIRKEVKAW
+71 EFINGIRKEVKTW

-104 NNRERRANLR
+104 NNKVRRANLK

-138 TGNYIL
+138 TGSYIL
-144 NLLGERRHSVSDDD
+144 NLLAERRHTVSTDD
-158 ANVLPRTAFKMATGT
+158 AYVLPRTAFKMATGT

-204 LCAPGITIRDRLGVL
+204 LCAPGITIRDRLSVL

-227 NNFERADYYHQ
+227 NNYERTDYYHQ

-254 ASITIVNY
+254 SSITIVNY

-280 KQKWVNGKLETQKD
+280 KQKWVDGELVTQKD
-294 KEDYSV
+294 KEDYGV

-315 VVINDEAHHCYL
+315 VIINDEAHHCYL
-327 PKTNKDKSLSDD
+327 PKQTKDKSLTDD

-362 LLGYKLQQVYD
+362 LLGYKIQQVYD
-373 LSATPYYLKGSGYKE
+373 LSATPYYLKGSGYPE

-410 KIPYL
+410 KIPFL

-430 NIYDCIKDK
+430 NIYECIKDK
-439 LPKRGMR
+439 LPKRGIR

-451 DREDLAADVGTR
+451 DKEDNVDTSVLTV
-463 RVASAPVETQRVVSA
+463 QA

-512 LYTAPP
+512 LYSAPP
-518 VMIIVCNNTTV
+518 VLIVVCNNTTV

-540 QDGVDEEGEP
+540 QDGVNEDGEP
-550 RYRKGRYKV
+550 RYRKGRFDV
-559 FSNYDDYGMPEEK
+559 FSNYDGMGLPKEK

-585 ASARIDEAFKKAYS
+585 ASTRIDEAFKKAYAN
-599 KEIEDFRHE
+599 EIEEFRHE

-618 DNITDADILREVVN
+618 DNLTDADILREVVN

-691 LTPYDKLGREID
+691 LIPYDKLGREID
-703 RKDLHRYNPENVTY
+703 RKDLYKYNKENITY

-732 TFKGGE
+732 TFKGGQ
-738 TVVTP
+738 TVVTK
-743 PQKPKNIIRALP
+743 PQKPKAIIRALP
-755 ERQATMEIRFP
+755 ERRQMEIRFP
-766 VITGYRSDNVEGTLT
+766 VITGYRSDNIEGSLKADFTD
-781 AKFEGLPK
+781 LPK
-789 FVLDFNK
+789 FKLDFNK
-796 IPTETVLQTIVNGDK
+796 IPTETILQTIVNGDQ
-811 KMMKTDYMELR
+811 KMLKTDYKEIR
-822 DSQVVYYFAHL
+822 DLQVIYYFAHL

-852 DIKKIVETWFNEQLE
+852 DIKKIVETWYNEQLE
-867 IRGGDGSPDQKRLVM
+867 IIGGDGSVEQKRLVM
-882 LWDYKAVLASI
+882 LWNYKAVLDNI
-893 MEGVHQANQDQEIIS
+893 MEGVHKANEDHEEIT
-908 AVLNYYNPEGSTA
+908 AVLNYYNPEGSTI
-921 HVFRP
+921 HVYRP
-926 TNKTVWPTQKSHVNY
+926 TNKTVYPTQNSHVNY

-959 MECVVSWVRNQYL
+959 MEYVECWVKNTYL

-984 KDYQPT
+984 KEYQPS
-990 FIVRAG
+990 FIVRVKG
-996 ARASSPALLAGEDVC
+996 I
-1011 APQNAGEDAR
+1011 
-1021 APKNLIVECMDFDAD
+1021 NLIVECEDFDSD
-1036 NSGNKDAKRHY
+1036 KSGNKETKRHY
-1047 LKDYWIP
+1047 MKDYWIP
-1054 AANNLKTYGQWQLLE
+1054 AANNLKTYGTWDLLE

-1077 SEIRKAI
+1077 KLINEKIKQL

>member
-1 MQATNDNPVL
+1 MQASNDNPVL
-11 NNPYEEPKFYYD
+11 NNPYEEPKCYYD
-23 TDMNGNIDYQTVIS
+23 TDMNGNIDYQTVIN
-37 GRRSFGYDVNIV
+37 GRRPYGYDVNIL
-49 PNKPGSQAMFS
+49 PNKQRGQTIFS

-66 ADPNA
+66 VDPNA
-71 EFINTIRKEVKAW
+71 EFINTIRKEVKTW

-158 ANVLPRTAFKMATGT
+158 AYVLPRTAFKMATGT

-204 LCAPGITIRDRLGVL
+204 LCAPGITIRDRLSVL

-227 NNFERADYYHQ
+227 NNFERTDYYHQ

-280 KQKWVNGKLETQKD
+280 KQKWVNGQLVMQKD

-309 VKGKRI
+309 VRGKRI

-327 PKTNKDKSLSDD
+327 PRQNKDKSLTDD

-373 LSATPYYLKGSGYKE
+373 LSTTPYYLKGSGYKE

-410 KIPYL
+410 KIPFL

-430 NIYDCIKDK
+430 NIYDYIKDK
-439 LPKRGMR
+439 LPKRGLR

-451 DREDLAADVGTR
+451 DKEEKAVTPLIA
-463 RVASAPVETQRVVSA
+463 QA

-501 GLRQSYEAMGT
+501 GLRQAYEAMGT

-518 VMIIVCNNTTV
+518 VLIVVCNNTTV

-540 QDGVDEEGEP
+540 QDGTDEEGEP
-550 RYRKGRYKV
+550 KYRKGRFDV
-559 FSNYDDYGMPEEK
+559 FSNYDGMGLPKDK

-585 ASARIDEAFKKAYS
+585 ASTRIDEAFKKAYA
-599 KEIEDFRHE
+599 KEIEDFKHE

-691 LTPYDKLGREID
+691 LIPYDKLGKEIS
-703 RKDLHRYNPENVTY
+703 RKDLYKYNKDNITY

-732 TFKGGE
+732 TFKGGQ

-743 PQKPKNIIRALP
+743 PQKPKTVVRALP
-755 ERQATMEIRFP
+755 ERQAAMEIRFP

-781 AKFEGLPK
+781 ANFEGLPK

-796 IPTETVLQTIVNGDK
+796 IPTETVLQTIVNGEQ

-852 DIKKIVETWFNEQLE
+852 DIKRIVETWFNSQLE
-867 IRGGDGSPDQKRLVM
+867 IKGGDGSQDQKRLVM

-893 MEGVHQANQDQEIIS
+893 MEGVHQANEDQEIIS

-941 VIAEDNSWQQIAA
+941 IIAEDNSWQQIAA
-954 KTLDA
+954 QTLDA
-959 MECVVSWVRNQYL
+959 MECVVAWVRNQYL
-972 GFRIPYTVGDEN
+972 GLRIPYTVSDEN
-984 KDYQPT
+984 KEYQPT
-990 FIVRAG
+990 FIVKVKTKD
-996 ARASSPALLAGEDVC
+996 ENTV
-1011 APQNAGEDAR
+1011 
-1021 APKNLIVECMDFDAD
+1021 NLIVECEDFDSD
-1036 NSGNKDAKRHY
+1036 KSGNKEAKRHY
-1047 LKDYWIP
+1047 LKDYWIH
-1054 AANNLKTYGQWQLLE
+1054 AANNLKTYGQWDLLE
-1069 VRDIDQLE
+1069 VRNIDELENLINETIKQL
-1077 SEIRKAI
+1077 

>member
-1 MQATNDNPVL
+1 
-11 NNPYEEPKFYYD
+11 
-23 TDMNGNIDYQTVIS
+23 
-37 GRRSFGYDVNIV
+37 
-49 PNKPGSQAMFS
+49 
-60 QEDFIS
+60 
-66 ADPNA
+66 
-71 EFINTIRKEVKAW
+71 
-84 REAGYPKASRITKE
+84 
-98 LLDFWF
+98 
-104 NNRERRANLR
+104 
-114 LFFCQR
+114 
-120 EAVETAVWL
+120 
-129 NEIAERDPN
+129 
-138 TGNYIL
+138 
-144 NLLGERRHSVSDDD
+144 
-158 ANVLPRTAFKMATGT
+158 
-173 GKTVVMAMLI
+173 
-183 LYNYLNKRANP
+183 
-194 MDTHY
+194 
-199 ADHFL
+199 
-204 LCAPGITIRDRLGVL
+204 
-219 QLDYSQRS
+219 
-227 NNFERADYYHQ
+227 
-238 RGLIP
+238 
-243 PQFEKELGGLN
+243 
-254 ASITIVNY
+254 
-262 QQFLPRVF
+262 
-270 SGKHASPLDG
+270 
-280 KQKWVNGKLETQKD
+280 
-294 KEDYSV
+294 
-300 MLSRILEKG
+300 LEKG

-339 EKSDLKQENEAAM
+339 EKSDLKQENETAM

-362 LLGYKLQQVYD
+362 ILGYKLQQVYD

-439 LPKRGMR
+439 LPKRGIR

-451 DREDLAADVGTR
+451 DKEDKVDTAA
-463 RVASAPVETQRVVSA
+463 AAQA

-518 VMIIVCNNTTV
+518 VLIVVCNNTTV

-550 RYRKGRYKV
+550 RYRKGRFSV
-559 FSNYDDYGMPEEK
+559 FSNYDEMGLPKDK
-572 FPTLLIDSSALDE
+572 FPTLLIDSSAIDE
-585 ASARIDEAFKKAYS
+585 ASTRIDEAFKKAYA
-599 KEIEDFRHE
+599 KEIEDFKHE

-691 LTPYDKLGREID
+691 LIPYNIQGEEID
-703 RKDLHRYNPENVTY
+703 RKDLYRYKPENITF

-732 TFKGGE
+732 TFKGGK

-743 PQKPKNIIRALP
+743 PQKPKNIVRALP
-755 ERQATMEIRFP
+755 ERQTEMEIKFP
-766 VITGYRSDNVEGTLT
+766 VITGYRSDSIDGTLT
-781 AKFEGLPK
+781 AKFDGLPK

-796 IPTETVLQTIVNGDK
+796 IPTETVLQTVVNGDK

-852 DIKKIVETWFNEQLE
+852 DIKNIVETWYNEQLE
-867 IRGGDGSPDQKRLVM
+867 IKGGDGSADQKRLVM

-893 MEGVHQANQDQEIIS
+893 MEGVHQANADREVIS
-908 AVLNYYNPEGSTA
+908 AVLNYYNPEGSTV
-921 HVFRP
+921 HVYRP
-926 TNKTVWPTQKSHVNY
+926 TNKTVWPTRKSHVNY

-954 KTLDA
+954 QTLDR
-959 MECVVSWVRNQYL
+959 MECVKAWVKNTYL
-972 GFRIPYTVGDEN
+972 GFRIPYVVGDEN
-984 KDYQPT
+984 KEYQPT
-990 FIVRAG
+990 FIVRVKD
-996 ARASSPALLAGEDVC
+996 L
-1011 APQNAGEDAR
+1011 
-1021 APKNLIVECMDFDAD
+1021 NLIVECQDFDSD
-1036 NSGNKDAKRHY
+1036 NTGNKDAKRHY

-1054 AANNLKTYGQWQLLE
+1054 AANNLKTYGQWDLLE
-1069 VRDIDQLE
+1069 VKDIDLLE
-1077 SEIRKAI
+1077 KLITEKIK

>member
-1 MQATNDNPVL
+1 MQANNDNPVL
-11 NNPYEEPKFYYD
+11 NNPYEEPQYYYD
-23 TDMNGNIDYQTVIS
+23 TDMNGNIDYATVIN
-37 GRRSFGYDVNIV
+37 GRRPFGYDVNIV
-49 PNKPGSQAMFS
+49 PKKRGDKTFFS

-66 ADPNA
+66 VDPNA
-71 EFINTIRKEVKAW
+71 EFINGIRKEVKAW
-84 REAGYPKASRITKE
+84 REGGYPKASRITKE

-104 NNRERRANLR
+104 NNKERRANLR

-144 NLLGERRHSVSDDD
+144 NLLGERRHTVSKDD
-158 ANVLPRTAFKMATGT
+158 AYVLPRTAFKMATGT

-204 LCAPGITIRDRLGVL
+204 LCAPGITIRDRLSVL
-219 QLDYSQRS
+219 QLDFSQRS
-227 NNFERADYYHQ
+227 NNYERTDYYHQ

-254 ASITIVNY
+254 SSITIVNY

-280 KQKWVNGKLETQKD
+280 KQKWVDGELVTQKD
-294 KEDYSV
+294 KEDYGV

-327 PKTNKDKSLSDD
+327 PKQNKDKGLTED

-373 LSATPYYLKGSGYKE
+373 LSATPYYLKGSGYPE

-410 KIPYL
+410 KIPFL

-430 NIYDCIKDK
+430 NIYECIKDK
-439 LPKRGMR
+439 LPKRGLR

-451 DREDLAADVGTR
+451 DKEDR
-463 RVASAPVETQRVVSA
+463 SAEGRLQGKNVDTSVQTVQA

-501 GLRQSYEAMGT
+501 GLRQAYEAMGT
-512 LYTAPP
+512 LYSAPP
-518 VMIIVCNNTTV
+518 VLIVVCNNTTV

-540 QDGVDEEGEP
+540 QDGVNENGEP
-550 RYRKGRYKV
+550 RYRKGRYDV
-559 FSNYDDYGMPEEK
+559 FSNYDGMGLPKEK

-585 ASARIDEAFKKAYS
+585 ASTRIDEAFKKAYAN
-599 KEIEDFRHE
+599 EIEEFRHE

-618 DNITDADILREVVN
+618 DNLTDADILREVVN

-691 LTPYDKLGREID
+691 LIPYDKLGREID
-703 RKDLHRYNPENVTY
+703 RKDLKRYNPENITY

-732 TFKGGE
+732 TFKGGQ
-738 TVVTP
+738 TVVTK
-743 PQKPKNIIRALP
+743 PQKPKSIIRALP

-766 VITGYRSDNVEGTLT
+766 VMTGYRSDNIEGSLT
-781 AKFEGLPK
+781 ADFTDLPK
-789 FVLDFNK
+789 FKLDFNK
-796 IPTETVLQTIVNGDK
+796 IPTETVLETIVNGDQK
-811 KMMKTDYMELR
+811 LLKTDYKELR
-822 DSQVVYYFAHL
+822 DSQVIYYFAHL

-852 DIKKIVETWFNEQLE
+852 DIKKIVETWYNEQLE
-867 IRGGDGSPDQKRLVM
+867 IIGGDGSTEQKRLVM
-882 LWDYKAVLASI
+882 LWNYKAVLDNI
-893 MEGVHQANQDQEIIS
+893 MEGVHKANEDHEEIS
-908 AVLNYYNPEGSTA
+908 AVLNYYNPEGSTI
-921 HVFRP
+921 HVYRP
-926 TNKTVWPTQKSHVNY
+926 TNKTVYPTQKSHVNY

-959 MECVVSWVRNQYL
+959 MECVECWVKNTYL

-984 KDYQPT
+984 KEYQPT
-990 FIVRAG
+990 FIVRVKG
-996 ARASSPALLAGEDVC
+996 I
-1011 APQNAGEDAR
+1011 
-1021 APKNLIVECMDFDAD
+1021 NLIVECEDFDGD
-1036 NSGNKDAKRHY
+1036 KSGNKEAKRHY

-1054 AANNLKTYGQWQLLE
+1054 AANNLKSYGTWDLLE

-1077 SEIRKAI
+1077 IIINQWIKKQ